1 MSIVETVL
9 HKVFG
14 TPHERK
20 VKQLR
25 PVIAQINKAREAL
38 EALDD
43 AALAAKSAEL
53 REKLKNGATLDD
65 IRVEAFAVCKEACDR
80 RLGIFNI
87 FKPEH
92 NFDFSRLG
100 PELQDAVNDAKAAL
114 ASGKNEWEVY
124 LPAALYAK
132 VRELYPNSVKPFR
145 MMPFDVQMIGGL
157 VLHEGAIAEMA
168 TGEGKTLAA
177 ALPVYLNAL
186 GGHGVHVVT
195 VNDYLAGRDAKQMG
209 MVYKFLGLT
218 VGLIVN
224 GLNPEQRRVSYNSDV
239 TYGTNNEFGFDYLR
253 DNMAVEPN
261 QLVQRELNYCIVD
274 EVDSIL
280 IDEARTPLII
290 SGPAEDA
297 TDKYA
302 KANEIAQKL
311 VKNKDFSVDEKDKV
325 IQLTS
330 KGVASV
336 ENMMQITNL
345 YGEHADWVHFIDQA
359 LRAWYL
365 YEKDVDYIVRDGEI
379 VIVDENT
386 GRLMEGRRYS
396 NGMHQAIE
404 AKEKVEI
411 RRENQTLA
419 TITFQNYFRM
429 YNKLSG
435 MTGTAE
441 TEATE
446 FIKIYNMNTWV
457 IPTNKPCV
465 RKDLQD
471 LVYKS
476 EGAKW
481 KAIVEEIKERHA
493 KGQPLLVGTASIE
506 KSEHLHGLL
515 EKEGIP
521 HEVLNAK
528 NHGREAEIIQFAGCK
543 GKVTIA
549 TNMAGRGT
557 DIALGEGVS
566 ELGGLH
572 VLGTERHESRRID
585 NQLRGRSGR
594 QGDNGS
600 SQYFL
605 SLDDNLMR
613 IFGGDNVKNLMSR
626 FGVGEDEVIT
636 HPIVSRSIRGAQ
648 RRVEGQSFD
657 IRKHLLDYDN
667 VMNEQ
672 RKVIYGLRRRILNG
686 EDIREEI
693 MNRVEDALDIKVAQ
707 YVPPKTYQED
717 WNLEGLHTD
726 LQRSLGLEYNLT
738 MEDAAIKTPETVL
751 DDVLE
756 MCKARYDKLTKII
769 PDQDFRQIERRF
781 LLMTIDQVWKEHLY
795 QMDGLKDAIRFHG
808 YAQKDPLMVYKSEG
822 FKMFE
827 GCMEK
832 IATLTALRILNIRIT
847 LPNGMTVSPDQLQL
861 KPQPAPGAEGE
872 QPAAEGAQN
881 EAPAEDGTMTQPAGF
896 NIEGGMRSVQDDTP
910 EGIGEQLSA
919 EGAKPAGLAGEA
931 ATSESNALS
940 KDQQQ
945 GVAQQP
951 ASAEGRPTVRRTYT
965 NPAVLAAAR
974 RAQQQ
979 APKIGRNDDCWCGSG
994 LKYKKC
1000 HGKNAE

>member
-1 MSIVETVL
+1 MSIVDTVL

-25 PVIAQINKAREAL
+25 PVIEKIHAVRMAL

-43 AALAAKSAEL
+43 AALAAKSAEF
-53 REKLKNGATLDD
+53 REKLKNGSTLDD
-65 IRVEAFAVCKEACDR
+65 IKVDAFAVCQEACDR

-87 FKPEH
+87 FKPEFG
-92 NFDFSRLG
+92 FDFSRLG
-100 PELQDAVNDAKAAL
+100 PELQDVVNNAKAEL

-132 VRELYPNSVKPFR
+132 VRELYPESVKPFR

-177 ALPVYLNAL
+177 ALPVYLNGL
-186 GGHGVHVVT
+186 SGHGVHVVT

-209 MVYKFLGLT
+209 LVYKFLGLT

-224 GLNPEQRRVSYNSDV
+224 GLNSEERRVSYGSDV

-253 DNMAVEPN
+253 DNMAVDPS
-261 QLVQRELNYCIVD
+261 QLVQRELNFCIVD

-302 KANEIAQKL
+302 KADEIAQKL
-311 VKNKDFSVDEKDKV
+311 IKNKDFGVDEKDKY
-325 IQLTS
+325 IMLTE
-330 KGVASV
+330 KGVNHV
-336 ENMMQITNL
+336 ESLLQITNL

-359 LRAWYL
+359 LRAWHL

-404 AKEKVEI
+404 AKEKVQI

-429 YNKLSG
+429 YKKLSG

-457 IPTNKPCV
+457 IPTNKPCI
-465 RKDLQD
+465 RQDLQD
-471 LVYKS
+471 MVYKS
-476 EGAKW
+476 EDAKW
-481 KAIVEEIKERHA
+481 RAIVAEIKERHG

-528 NHGREAEIIQFAGCK
+528 NHGREAEIIQYAGHE

-557 DIALGEGVS
+557 DIALGPGVTN
-566 ELGGLH
+566 LGGLH

-594 QGDNGS
+594 QGDPGS

-613 IFGGDNVKNLMSR
+613 IFGGDSVKNLMNR

-636 HPIVSRSIRGAQ
+636 HPIVSRSIRSAQ

-672 RKVIYGLRRRILNG
+672 RKVIYGLRRREPRRLAYRPAAHARHGIQPHARTG
-686 EDIREEI
+686 DE
-693 MNRVEDALDIKVAQ
+693 EDAGTGSRRNHRTLQGALRQ
-707 YVPPKTYQED
+707 AHED
-717 WNLEGLHTD
+717 YSGSRFPQHRTPLLAHDDRPGLEGAPVRDGPAEGFHPLPRLRPEGPAD
-726 LQRSLGLEYNLT
+726 GLQERGLQAVRRLPREDRDPH
-738 MEDAAIKTPETVL
+738 DAAHFEHPHYAPERHDRL
-751 DDVLE
+751 S
-756 MCKARYDKLTKII
+756 
-769 PDQDFRQIERRF
+769 
-781 LLMTIDQVWKEHLY
+781 
-795 QMDGLKDAIRFHG
+795 G
-808 YAQKDPLMVYKSEG
+808 
-822 FKMFE
+822 
-827 GCMEK
+827 
-832 IATLTALRILNIRIT
+832 
-847 LPNGMTVSPDQLQL
+847 
-861 KPQPAPGAEGE
+861 
-872 QPAAEGAQN
+872 PAAAQ
-881 EAPAEDGTMTQPAGF
+881 EPGTD
-896 NIEGGMRSVQDDTP
+896 R
-910 EGIGEQLSA
+910 
-919 EGAKPAGLAGEA
+919 
-931 ATSESNALS
+931 
-940 KDQQQ
+940 
-945 GVAQQP
+945 
-951 ASAEGRPTVRRTYT
+951 RRT
-965 NPAVLAAAR
+965 
-974 RAQQQ
+974 Q
-979 APKIGRNDDCWCGSG
+979 GC
-994 LKYKKC
+994 
-1000 HGKNAE
+1000 

>member
-1 MSIVETVL
+1 MSIVDTVL
-9 HKVFG
+9 HKIFG

-20 VKQLR
+20 VKKLR
-25 PVIAQINKAREAL
+25 PVIAQIHEARKAL

-43 AALAAKSAEL
+43 AALAAKSAEF
-53 REKLKNGATLDD
+53 REKLKNGATLED
-65 IRVEAFAVCKEACDR
+65 IKVEAFAVCQEACDR

-87 FKPEH
+87 FKPEN
-92 NFDFSRLG
+92 NFDFSKLG
-100 PELQDAVNDAKAAL
+100 PELQVYTDAAKAELDA
-114 ASGKNEWEVY
+114 GKNEWEVY
-124 LPAALYAK
+124 MPAAVYAK
-132 VRELYPNSVKPFR
+132 VRELYPESVKPFR

-177 ALPVYLNAL
+177 ALPVYLNGL
-186 GGHGVHVVT
+186 SGHGVHVVT

-209 MVYKFLGLT
+209 LVYKFLGLT

-224 GLNPEQRRVSYNSDV
+224 GLNPEQRRISYNSDV

-261 QLVQRELNYCIVD
+261 QLVQRELNFCIVD

-311 VKNKDFSVDEKDKV
+311 VKNRDFGVDEKDKN
-325 IQLTS
+325 IQLTE
-330 KGVASV
+330 KGVNHIQ
-336 ENMMQITNL
+336 ELMGIQNL
-345 YGEHADWVHFIDQA
+345 YGEHADWVHFLDQA

-379 VIVDENT
+379 IIVDENT

-404 AKEKVEI
+404 AKEKVQI

-429 YNKLSG
+429 YKKLSG

-457 IPTNKPCV
+457 IPTNKPCI

-471 LVYKS
+471 MVYKS

-481 KAIVEEIKERHA
+481 KAIVAEIKDRHS

-506 KSEHLHGLL
+506 KSEHLHALL

-521 HEVLNAK
+521 HDVLNAK
-528 NHGREAEIIQFAGCK
+528 NHGREAEIIQYAGHK
-543 GKVTIA
+543 DRVTIA

-557 DIALGEGVS
+557 DIALGPGAT

-594 QGDNGS
+594 QGDPGS

-613 IFGGDNVKNLMSR
+613 IFGGDSVKNLMTR

-693 MNRVEDALDIKVAQ
+693 MNRIEDACDIKVSNYIIAKS
-707 YVPPKTYQED
+707 YPED

-726 LQRSLGLEYNLT
+726 IQRTLGMEYNLT
-738 MEDAAIKTPETVL
+738 LEQAMQKTPEQVL
-751 DDVLE
+751 DEVIG
-756 MCKARYDKLTKII
+756 MCKARYEKLTKII
-769 PDQDFRQIERRF
+769 PDADFRNIERRF

-795 QMDGLKDAIRFHG
+795 AMDQLKDAIRFHG
-808 YAQKDPLMVYKSEG
+808 YAQKDPLMVYKNEG
-822 FKMFE
+822 YKMFE
-827 GCMEK
+827 SCLEK

-847 LPNGMTVSPDQLQL
+847 LPNGVTVSPDQLQL
-861 KPQPAPGAEGE
+861 KTPEQVEAEKAAA
-872 QPAAEGAQN
+872 QKAAEQNGAAEN
-881 EAPAEDGTMTQPAGF
+881 NAKKPANGEAAESEPQM
-896 NIEGGMRSVQDDTP
+896 
-910 EGIGEQLSA
+910 SA
-919 EGAKPAGLAGEA
+919 EGAKAAGLAGQA
-931 ATSESNALS
+931 AASETNAITPE
-940 KDQQQ
+940 QQQ
-945 GVAQQP
+945 QSNGPMPQSALPGTRP
-951 ASAEGRPTVRRTYT
+951 ARRV
-965 NPAVLAAAR
+965 NPAVAAAR
-974 RAQQQ
+974 QRAQQ
-979 APKIGRNDDCWCGSG
+979 AAGPKLGRNDPCWCGSG

-1000 HGKNAE
+1000 HGKDVE

>member
-1 MSIVETVL
+1 MSIVDTVL
-9 HKVFG
+9 HKIFG

-20 VKQLR
+20 VKKLR
-25 PVIAQINKAREAL
+25 PVIAQIHEARKAL

-43 AALAAKSAEL
+43 AALAAKSAEF
-53 REKLKNGATLDD
+53 REKLKNGATLED
-65 IRVEAFAVCKEACDR
+65 IKVEAFAVCQEACDR

-87 FKPEH
+87 FKPEN
-92 NFDFSRLG
+92 NFDFSKLG
-100 PELQDAVNDAKAAL
+100 PELQVYTDAAKAELDA
-114 ASGKNEWEVY
+114 GKNEWEVY
-124 LPAALYAK
+124 MPAAVYAK
-132 VRELYPNSVKPFR
+132 VRELYPESVKPFR

-177 ALPVYLNAL
+177 ALPVYLNGL
-186 GGHGVHVVT
+186 SGHGVHVVT

-209 MVYKFLGLT
+209 LVYKFLGLT

-224 GLNPEQRRVSYNSDV
+224 GLNPEQRRISYNSDV

-261 QLVQRELNYCIVD
+261 QLVQRELNFCIVD

-311 VKNKDFSVDEKDKV
+311 VENRDFGVDEKDKN
-325 IQLTS
+325 IQLTE
-330 KGVASV
+330 KGVNHIQ
-336 ENMMQITNL
+336 ELMGIQNL
-345 YGEHADWVHFIDQA
+345 YGEHADWVHFFDQA

-379 VIVDENT
+379 IIVDENT

-404 AKEKVEI
+404 AKEKVQI

-429 YNKLSG
+429 YKKLSG

-457 IPTNKPCV
+457 IPTNKPCI

-471 LVYKS
+471 MVYKS

-481 KAIVEEIKERHA
+481 KAIVAEIKDRHS

-506 KSEHLHGLL
+506 KSEHLHALL

-521 HEVLNAK
+521 HDVLNAK
-528 NHGREAEIIQFAGCK
+528 NHGREAEIIQYAGHK
-543 GKVTIA
+543 DRVTIA

-557 DIALGEGVS
+557 DIALGPGVT

-594 QGDNGS
+594 QGDPGS

-613 IFGGDNVKNLMSR
+613 IFGGDSVKNLMTR

-693 MNRVEDALDIKVAQ
+693 MNRIEDACDIKVSNYIIAKS
-707 YVPPKTYQED
+707 YPED

-726 LQRSLGLEYNLT
+726 IQRTLGMEYNLT
-738 MEDAAIKTPETVL
+738 LEQAMQKTPEQVL
-751 DDVLE
+751 DEVIG
-756 MCKARYDKLTKII
+756 MCKARYEKLTKII
-769 PDQDFRQIERRF
+769 PDADFRNIERRF

-795 QMDGLKDAIRFHG
+795 AMDQLKDAIRFHG
-808 YAQKDPLMVYKSEG
+808 YAQKDPLMVYKNEG
-822 FKMFE
+822 YKMFE
-827 GCMEK
+827 SCLEK

-847 LPNGMTVSPDQLQL
+847 LPNGVTVSPDQLQL
-861 KPQPAPGAEGE
+861 KTPEQVEAEKAAA
-872 QPAAEGAQN
+872 QKAAEQNGAVEN
-881 EAPAEDGTMTQPAGF
+881 NAKKPANGEAAESEPQM
-896 NIEGGMRSVQDDTP
+896 
-910 EGIGEQLSA
+910 SA
-919 EGAKPAGLAGEA
+919 EGAKAAGLAGQA
-931 ATSESNALS
+931 AASETNAITPE
-940 KDQQQ
+940 QQQ
-945 GVAQQP
+945 QSNGPMPQSALPGTRP
-951 ASAEGRPTVRRTYT
+951 ARRV
-965 NPAVLAAAR
+965 NPAVAAAR
-974 RAQQQ
+974 QRAQQ
-979 APKIGRNDDCWCGSG
+979 AAGPKLGRNDPCWCGSG

-1000 HGKNAE
+1000 HGKDVE

>member
-1 MSIVETVL
+1 MSIVDTVL
-9 HKVFG
+9 HKIFG

-25 PVIAQINKAREAL
+25 PLIAQIHEARKSL
-38 EALDD
+38 ESLDD
-43 AALAAKSAEL
+43 EILAAKSAEF
-53 REKLKNGATLDD
+53 RAKLENGSSLED
-65 IRVEAFAVCKEACDR
+65 IKVEAFAVCQEACDR

-87 FKPEH
+87 FKPEYE
-92 NFDFSRLG
+92 FDFSRLG
-100 PELQDAVNDAKAAL
+100 EGLQDAVNNAKEAL
-114 ASGKNEWEVY
+114 ASGKNEWEIY
-124 LPAALYAK
+124 LPASLYSK
-132 VRELYPNSVKPFR
+132 VRELYPDSVKPFR

-177 ALPVYLNAL
+177 ALPVYLNGL
-186 GGHGVHVVT
+186 SGHGVHVVT
-195 VNDYLAGRDAKQMG
+195 VNDYLASRDAKQMG
-209 MVYKFLGLT
+209 LVYKFLGLT

-224 GLNPEQRRVSYNSDV
+224 GLDSEQRRVSYNSDV

-253 DNMAVEPN
+253 DNMAVEPS
-261 QLVQRELNYCIVD
+261 QLVQRELNFCIVD

-297 TDKYA
+297 TEQYA
-302 KANEIAQKL
+302 KANEIAKKL
-311 VKNKDFSVDEKDKV
+311 VRNKDFSVDEKDKN
-325 IQLTS
+325 IQLTE
-330 KGVASV
+330 KGVIRIQ
-336 ENMMQITNL
+336 EIMGITNL
-345 YGEHADWVHFIDQA
+345 YGEHADWVHFFDNA

-365 YEKDVDYIVRDGEI
+365 YIKDVDYIVREGEI

-404 AKEKVEI
+404 AKEGVQI

-471 LVYKS
+471 FVYKS
-476 EGAKW
+476 ENAKW
-481 KAIVEEIKERHA
+481 NAIVQEIKERHQ
-493 KGQPLLVGTASIE
+493 KGQPLLVGTASVE
-506 KSEHLHGLL
+506 KSEHLHKLL

-528 NHGREAEIIQFAGCK
+528 NHGREAEIIQFAGFK
-543 GKVTIA
+543 NKVTIA

-557 DIALGEGVS
+557 DIALGPGVT

-594 QGDNGS
+594 QGDPGS

-613 IFGGDNVKNLMSR
+613 IFGGDNVKNLMNR
-626 FGVGEDEVIT
+626 FGIGENEVIT
-636 HPIVSRSIRGAQ
+636 HPIVSRSIRSAQ

-672 RKVIYGLRRRILNG
+672 RKVIYGLRRSILNG
-686 EDIREEI
+686 DDIREEI
-693 MNRVEDALDIKVAQ
+693 FNRIEDACDIKVCN
-707 YVPPKTYQED
+707 YVPPKSYAEN

-726 LQRSLGLEYNLT
+726 LQRTLGMEYNLSFDEAT
-738 MEDAAIKTPETVL
+738 KKTPEQVL
-751 DDVLE
+751 DEIIAL
-756 MCKARYDKLTKII
+756 CKARYDKLTKII
-769 PDQDFRQIERRF
+769 PDVEFRKIERRF

-795 QMDGLKDAIRFHG
+795 AMDQLKDSIRFHG
-808 YAQKDPLMVYKSEG
+808 YAQKDPLMVYKNEG
-822 FKMFE
+822 YKMFE
-827 GCMEK
+827 SCLER

-861 KPQPAPGAEGE
+861 KSQE
-872 QPAAEGAQN
+872 QIDEEKKNSEQN
-881 EAPAEDGTMTQPAGF
+881 EAQ
-896 NIEGGMRSVQDDTP
+896 I
-910 EGIGEQLSA
+910 SA
-919 EGAKPAGLAGEA
+919 EGGKAAGLAGEA

-940 KDQQQ
+940 PEQKNSTSMPQ
-945 GVAQQP
+945 
-951 ASAEGRPTVRRTYT
+951 SALPGTRQVRRSYT
-965 NPAVLAAAR
+965 NPQVQAAQK
-974 RAQQQ
+974 RAQQSG
-979 APKIGRNDDCWCGSG
+979 PKLGRNDPCWCGSG

-1000 HGKNAE
+1000 HGKDLD

>member
-1 MSIVETVL
+1 MSIIDTVL

-25 PVIAQINKAREAL
+25 PVIAQINKVRESL
-38 EALDD
+38 ESLDD
-43 AALAAKSAEL
+43 ADLAAKSAEL
-53 REKLKNGATLDD
+53 REKLKNGSSLDD
-65 IRVEAFAVCKEACDR
+65 IKVEAFAVCKEACDR

-87 FKPEH
+87 FKPEN
-92 NFDFSRLG
+92 NFDFSKLG
-100 PELQDAVNDAKAAL
+100 DLQKYTDAAKAEL
-114 ASGKNEWEVY
+114 ESGKNEWEVY
-124 LPAALYAK
+124 MPAAVYAK

-157 VLHEGAIAEMA
+157 VLHEGAISEMA

-186 GGHGVHVVT
+186 SGKGVHVVT

-224 GLNPEQRRVSYNSDV
+224 GLDSEQRRISYNSDV

-253 DNMAVEPN
+253 DNMAVDPS
-261 QLVQRELNYCIVD
+261 QLVQRELNFCIVD

-302 KANEIAQKL
+302 KANEIAKKL
-311 VKNKDFSVDEKDKV
+311 VKNKDFGVDEKDKV

-330 KGVASV
+330 KGVTHIEELLQV
-336 ENMMQITNL
+336 TNL

-359 LRAWYL
+359 LKAWHIYTR
-365 YEKDVDYIVRDGEI
+365 DVDYIVRDGEI
-379 VIVDENT
+379 IIVDENT

-404 AKEKVEI
+404 AKENVQI

-465 RKDLQD
+465 RQDLQD
-471 LVYKS
+471 LVYKT
-476 EGAKW
+476 EDEKW
-481 KAIVEEIKERHA
+481 KAIVNEIKERHA

-528 NHGREAEIIQFAGCK
+528 NHGREAEIIQFAGHK

-557 DIALGEGVS
+557 DIALGEGVT

-613 IFGGDNVKNLMSR
+613 IFGGNNVKSLMTR
-626 FGVGEDEVIT
+626 FGVKDDEVIT
-636 HPIVSRSIRGAQ
+636 HPIVSRSIRSAQ

-693 MNRVEDALDIKVAQ
+693 MNRIEDACDIKVSQ
-707 YVPPKTYQED
+707 YIAAKSFPEEWKLED
-717 WNLEGLHTD
+717 LHTD
-726 LQRSLGLEYNLT
+726 LQRSMNMEYTLSN
-738 MEDAAIKTPETVL
+738 EDAVTKTPEVIL
-751 DDVLE
+751 QEIID

-769 PDQDFRQIERRF
+769 PDADFRQIERRF

-795 QMDGLKDAIRFHG
+795 AMDQLKDAIRFHG

-847 LPNGMTVSPDQLQL
+847 LPNGMTVSPDQIKLPTPEEIEAAKAAQ
-861 KPQPAPGAEGE
+861 AAREAAGE
-872 QPAAEGAQN
+872 Q
-881 EAPAEDGTMTQPAGF
+881 APAE
-896 NIEGGMRSVQDDTP
+896 
-910 EGIGEQLSA
+910 
-919 EGAKPAGLAGEA
+919 EGAKAAGLAGQA
-931 ATSESNALS
+931 ASSESNAIS
-940 KDQQQ
+940 EEQQ
-945 GVAQQP
+945 AQQ
-951 ASAEGRPTVRRTYT
+951 AQAESSAEASEGASEEGAPRVRRTFT
-965 NPAVLAAAR
+965 DPKVLAAR
-974 RAQQQ
+974 RAIQQS
-979 APKIGRNDDCWCGSG
+979 APKIGRNDMCWCGSG

-1000 HGKNAE
+1000 HGKGEGDAED

>member
-1 MSIVETVL
+1 MSIVDTVL
-9 HKVFG
+9 HKIFG

-20 VKQLR
+20 VKKLR
-25 PVIAQINKAREAL
+25 PVIAQIHEARKAL

-43 AALAAKSAEL
+43 AALAAKSAEF
-53 REKLKNGATLDD
+53 REKLKNGATLED
-65 IRVEAFAVCKEACDR
+65 IKVEAFAVCQEACDR

-87 FKPEH
+87 FKPEN
-92 NFDFSRLG
+92 NFDFGKLG
-100 PELQDAVNDAKAAL
+100 PELQVYTDAAKAELDA
-114 ASGKNEWEVY
+114 GKNEWEVY
-124 LPAALYAK
+124 MPAAVYAK
-132 VRELYPNSVKPFR
+132 VRELYPESVKPFR

-177 ALPVYLNAL
+177 ALPVYLNGL
-186 GGHGVHVVT
+186 SGHGVHVVT

-209 MVYKFLGLT
+209 LVYKFLGLT

-224 GLNPEQRRVSYNSDV
+224 GLNPEQRRISYNSDV

-261 QLVQRELNYCIVD
+261 QLVQRELNFCIVD

-311 VKNKDFSVDEKDKV
+311 VKNRDFGVDEKDKN
-325 IQLTS
+325 IQLTE
-330 KGVASV
+330 KGVNHIQ
-336 ENMMQITNL
+336 ELMGIQNL
-345 YGEHADWVHFIDQA
+345 YGEHADWVHFFDQA

-379 VIVDENT
+379 IIVDENT

-404 AKEKVEI
+404 AKEKVQI

-429 YNKLSG
+429 YKKLSG

-457 IPTNKPCV
+457 IPTNKPCI

-471 LVYKS
+471 MVYKS

-481 KAIVEEIKERHA
+481 KAIVAEIKDRHS

-506 KSEHLHGLL
+506 KSEHLHALL

-521 HEVLNAK
+521 HDVLNAK
-528 NHGREAEIIQFAGCK
+528 NHGREAEIIQYAGHK
-543 GKVTIA
+543 DRVTIA

-557 DIALGEGVS
+557 DIALGPGVT

-594 QGDNGS
+594 QGDPGS

-613 IFGGDNVKNLMSR
+613 IFGGDSVKNLMTR

-693 MNRVEDALDIKVAQ
+693 MNRIEDACDIKVSNYIIAKS
-707 YVPPKTYQED
+707 YPED

-726 LQRSLGLEYNLT
+726 IQRTLGMEYNLT
-738 MEDAAIKTPETVL
+738 LEQAMQKTPEQVL
-751 DDVLE
+751 DEVIG
-756 MCKARYDKLTKII
+756 MCKARYEKLTKII
-769 PDQDFRQIERRF
+769 PDADFRNIERRF

-795 QMDGLKDAIRFHG
+795 AMDQLKDAIRFHG
-808 YAQKDPLMVYKSEG
+808 YAQKDPLMVYKNEG
-822 FKMFE
+822 YKMFE
-827 GCMEK
+827 SCLEK

-847 LPNGMTVSPDQLQL
+847 LPNGVTVSPDQLQL
-861 KPQPAPGAEGE
+861 KTPEQVEAEKAAA
-872 QPAAEGAQN
+872 QKAAEQNGAAEN
-881 EAPAEDGTMTQPAGF
+881 NAKKPANGEAAESEPQM
-896 NIEGGMRSVQDDTP
+896 
-910 EGIGEQLSA
+910 SA
-919 EGAKPAGLAGEA
+919 EGAKAAGLAGQA
-931 ATSESNALS
+931 AASETNAITPE
-940 KDQQQ
+940 QQQ
-945 GVAQQP
+945 QSNGPMPQSALPGTRP
-951 ASAEGRPTVRRTYT
+951 ARRV
-965 NPAVLAAAR
+965 NPAVAAAR
-974 RAQQQ
+974 QRAQQ
-979 APKIGRNDDCWCGSG
+979 AAGPKLGRNDPCWCGSG

-1000 HGKNAE
+1000 HGKDVE

>member
-1 MSIVETVL
+1 MSIVDTVL
-9 HKVFG
+9 HKIFG

-25 PVIAQINKAREAL
+25 PVIAQIHAARKAL
-38 EALDD
+38 ESLDD
-43 AALAAKSAEL
+43 AALAAKSAEF
-53 REKLKNGATLDD
+53 REKLNNGASLED
-65 IRVEAFAVCKEACDR
+65 IKVEAFAVCQEACDR

-87 FKPEH
+87 FKPEFG
-92 NFDFSRLG
+92 FDFSRLG
-100 PELQDAVNDAKAAL
+100 SELQDVVLQAKSEL
-114 ASGKNEWEVY
+114 SSGKNEWEVY

-132 VRELYPNSVKPFR
+132 VRELYPDSVKPFR

-177 ALPVYLNAL
+177 ALPVYLNGL
-186 GGHGVHVVT
+186 SGKGVHVVT

-218 VGLIVN
+218 VGLIIN

-261 QLVQRELNYCIVD
+261 QLVQRELNFCIVD

-297 TDKYA
+297 TEKYA
-302 KANEIAQKL
+302 KANEIAKKL
-311 VKNKDFSVDEKDKV
+311 VKNKDFSVDEKDKN
-325 IQLTS
+325 IQFTE
-330 KGVASV
+330 KGVLHIQDL
-336 ENMMQITNL
+336 MQITNL
-345 YGEHADWVHFIDQA
+345 YGEHADWVHFLDNA

-365 YEKDVDYIVRDGEI
+365 FEKDVDYIVREGEI
-379 VIVDENT
+379 IIVDENT

-396 NGMHQAIE
+396 NGIHQAIE
-404 AKEKVEI
+404 AKENVEI

-429 YNKLSG
+429 YHKLSG

-457 IPTNKPCV
+457 IPTNKPCI
-465 RKDLQD
+465 RKDEQD
-471 LVYKS
+471 LVYKT
-476 EGAKW
+476 EDAKW
-481 KAIVEEIKERHA
+481 KAIVAEIKERHS

-528 NHGREAEIIQFAGCK
+528 NHGREAEIIQYAGHK
-543 GKVTIA
+543 DKVTIA

-557 DIALGEGVS
+557 DIALGPGVT

-594 QGDNGS
+594 QGDPGS

-686 EDIREEI
+686 EDISNEI
-693 MNRVEDALDIKVAQ
+693 MERIEDACDIKVGSYIVAKS
-707 YVPPKTYQED
+707 YPED

-726 LQRSLGLEYNLT
+726 LQRSLGMEYNLT
-738 MEDAAIKTPETVL
+738 LEQAMQKTPEQVL
-751 DDVLE
+751 QEVIDL
-756 MCKARYDKLTKII
+756 CKARYEKLTKII
-769 PDQDFRQIERRF
+769 PEADFRQIERRF
-781 LLMTIDQVWKEHLY
+781 LLMTIDQIWKEHLY
-795 QMDGLKDAIRFHG
+795 AMDQLKDSIRFHG
-808 YAQKDPLMVYKSEG
+808 YAQKDPLMVYKNEG

-827 GCMEK
+827 GCLEK

-861 KPQPAPGAEGE
+861 KSQEQIDAEKA
-872 QPAAEGAQN
+872 AAEQAAAENGENASAEENTEAQS
-881 EAPAEDGTMTQPAGF
+881 EEM
-896 NIEGGMRSVQDDTP
+896 
-910 EGIGEQLSA
+910 LSA
-919 EGAKPAGLAGEA
+919 EGAKAAGLAGQA
-931 ATSESNALS
+931 AESETNAITPE
-940 KDQQQ
+940 QQ
-945 GVAQQP
+945 ANQP
-951 ASAEGRPTVRRTYT
+951 MSQSALPGTRPARRV
-965 NPAVLAAAR
+965 NPALAAAVK
-974 RAQQQ
+974 RAQQ
-979 APKIGRNDDCWCGSG
+979 AGPKIGRNDPCWCGSG

-1000 HGKNAE
+1000 HGKDIEE

>member
-1 MSIVETVL
+1 MSIVDTVL

-20 VKQLR
+20 VKKLR
-25 PVIAQINKAREAL
+25 PVIAKIHEARKAL

-43 AALAAKSAEL
+43 AALAAKSAEF

-65 IRVEAFAVCKEACDR
+65 IKVEAFAVCQEACDR

-87 FKPEH
+87 FKPEN
-92 NFDFSRLG
+92 NFDFSKLG
-100 PELQDAVNDAKAAL
+100 ELQQFTDAAKAEL
-114 ASGKNEWEVY
+114 AAGKNEWEVY
-124 LPAALYAK
+124 MPASVYAK
-132 VRELYPNSVKPFR
+132 VRELYPDSVKPFR

-177 ALPVYLNAL
+177 ALPVYLNGL
-186 GGHGVHVVT
+186 SGKGVHVVT

-224 GLNPEQRRVSYNSDV
+224 GLDSEQRRTSYNSDV

-253 DNMAVEPN
+253 DNMAVEPA
-261 QLVQRELNYCIVD
+261 QLVQRELNFCIVD

-297 TDKYA
+297 TEKYA
-302 KANEIAQKL
+302 KANEIAKKL
-311 VKNKDFSVDEKDKV
+311 VRNKDFSVDEKDKN
-325 IQLTS
+325 IQLTE
-330 KGVASV
+330 KGVNHIQ
-336 ENMMQITNL
+336 EMLGIQNL
-345 YGEHADWVHFIDQA
+345 YGEHADWVHFFDNS
-359 LRAWYL
+359 LRAWHL

-379 VIVDENT
+379 IIVDENT

-404 AKEKVEI
+404 AKENVQI

-429 YNKLSG
+429 YHKLSG

-457 IPTNKPCV
+457 IPTNKPCI
-465 RKDLQD
+465 RQDLQD
-471 LVYKS
+471 LVYKT
-476 EGAKW
+476 ETAKW
-481 KAIVEEIKERHA
+481 KAIVAEIKERHS

-528 NHGREAEIIQFAGCK
+528 NHGREAEIIQYAGCK
-543 GKVTIA
+543 DKVTIA

-557 DIALGEGVS
+557 DIALGPGVT

-594 QGDNGS
+594 QGDPGS

-613 IFGGDNVKNLMSR
+613 IFGGSNVKTLMDR

-636 HPIVSRSIRGAQ
+636 HPIVSRSVRSAQ
-648 RRVEGQSFD
+648 RRIEGQSFD

-693 MNRVEDALDIKVAQ
+693 MNRIEDACDIKVSNYIPAKS
-707 YVPPKTYQED
+707 YAEN
-717 WNLEGLHTD
+717 WNLEGLHAD
-726 LQRSLGLEYNLT
+726 LQRTMGMEYNLSF
-738 MEDAAIKTPETVL
+738 EDATKKTPEQVL
-751 DDVLE
+751 DEVIDL
-756 MCKARYDKLTKII
+756 CKVRYDKLTKII
-769 PDQDFRQIERRF
+769 PEADFGNIERRF

-795 QMDGLKDAIRFHG
+795 AMDQLKDAIRFHG

-822 FKMFE
+822 FKMFQ
-827 GCMEK
+827 GCLEK

-861 KPQPAPGAEGE
+861 KSKEQIEAERK
-872 QPAAEGAQN
+872 AAEEAAQNSAGAQQ
-881 EAPAEDGTMTQPAGF
+881 ESAEPKQ
-896 NIEGGMRSVQDDTP
+896 
-910 EGIGEQLSA
+910 EQLSA
-919 EGAKPAGLAGEA
+919 EGAKAAGLAGEA
-931 ATSESNALS
+931 AASETNAIS
-940 KDQQQ
+940 GQQQ
-945 GVAQQP
+945 EQQA
-951 ASAEGRPTVRRTYT
+951 ASQPMPQSALPGTRPRVRRTYI
-965 NPAVLAAAR
+965 NPAIAAAAEAHK

-979 APKIGRNDDCWCGSG
+979 AAGPKLGRNDPCWCGSG

-1000 HGKNAE
+1000 HGKDVE

>member
-1 MSIVETVL
+1 MSVVDTVL
-9 HKVFG
+9 HKIFG

-25 PVIAQINKAREAL
+25 PVIAKIHAARESL

-43 AALAAKSAEL
+43 AALAAKSAEF
-53 REKLKNGATLDD
+53 REKLKNGATLED
-65 IRVEAFAVCKEACDR
+65 IKVEAFAVCQEACDR

-87 FKPEH
+87 FKPEFE
-92 NFDFSRLG
+92 FDFSRLG
-100 PELQDAVNDAKAAL
+100 PELQGAVETAKAEL
-114 ASGKNEWEVY
+114 AAGKNEWEVY

-132 VRELYPNSVKPFR
+132 VRELYPESVKPFR

-177 ALPVYLNAL
+177 ALPVYLNGL
-186 GGHGVHVVT
+186 SGHGVHVVT

-209 MVYKFLGLT
+209 LVYQFLGLT

-224 GLNPEQRRVSYNSDV
+224 GLNSEQRRKSYNSDV

-253 DNMAVEPN
+253 DNMAVEPS
-261 QLVQRELNYCIVD
+261 QLVQRELNFCIVD

-311 VKNKDFSVDEKDKV
+311 VKNKDFSVDEKDKN
-325 IQLTS
+325 IQLTE
-330 KGVASV
+330 KGVNHV
-336 ENMMQITNL
+336 ESLMQITNL
-345 YGEHADWVHFIDQA
+345 YGEHADWVHFLDQA
-359 LRAWYL
+359 LRAWHL
-365 YEKDVDYIVRDGEI
+365 YERDVDYIVRDGEI
-379 VIVDENT
+379 IIVDENT

-404 AKEKVEI
+404 AKEKVQI

-429 YNKLSG
+429 YKKLSG

-457 IPTNKPCV
+457 IPTNKPCI
-465 RKDLQD
+465 RKDMQD
-471 LVYKS
+471 MVYKS

-481 KAIVEEIKERHA
+481 KAIVAEIKARHE

-528 NHGREAEIIQFAGCK
+528 NHSREAEIIQYAGHK

-557 DIALGEGVS
+557 DIALGPGVT
-566 ELGGLH
+566 EVGGLH

-594 QGDNGS
+594 QGDPGS

-613 IFGGDNVKNLMSR
+613 IFGGDSVKNLMTR

-636 HPIVSRSIRGAQ
+636 HPIVSRSIRSAQ

-686 EDIREEI
+686 EDIRDEI
-693 MNRVEDALDIKVAQ
+693 MNRIEDACDIKVSN
-707 YVPPKTYQED
+707 YIPPKSYVEN

-726 LQRSLGLEYNLT
+726 LQRSLGMEYNLSFD
-738 MEDAAIKTPETVL
+738 DATKKTPDQVL
-751 DDVLE
+751 DEIIEL
-756 MCKARYDKLTKII
+756 CKARYDKLTKII
-769 PDQDFRQIERRF
+769 PDADFRNIERRF

-795 QMDGLKDAIRFHG
+795 AMDQLKDAIRFHG
-808 YAQKDPLMVYKSEG
+808 YAQKDPLMIYKNEG
-822 FKMFE
+822 YKMFE
-827 GCMEK
+827 GCIEK
-832 IATLTALRILNIRIT
+832 IATLTMLRILNIRIT
-847 LPNGMTVSPDQLQL
+847 LPNGQTVSPDQLQL
-861 KPQPAPGAEGE
+861 RE
-872 QPAAEGAQN
+872 QPKPESEAGAQ
-881 EAPAEDGTMTQPAGF
+881 EAAQSAETAQAPEQP
-896 NIEGGMRSVQDDTP
+896 TT
-910 EGIGEQLSA
+910 
-919 EGAKPAGLAGEA
+919 EGAKAAGLAGQAASSETNAISEGQQAASEA
-931 ATSESNALS
+931 AQPMPQSALP
-940 KDQQQ
+940 
-945 GVAQQP
+945 GT
-951 ASAEGRPTVRRTYT
+951 RPTVRRTYT
-965 NPAVLAAAR
+965 NPAVAAAAR
-974 RAQQQ
+974 RAQQ
-979 APKIGRNDDCWCGSG
+979 AGPKLGRNDPCWCGSG

-1000 HGKNAE
+1000 HGKDVE

>member
-1 MSIVETVL
+1 MSIVDTVL
-9 HKVFG
+9 HKIFG

-25 PVIAQINKAREAL
+25 PVIAKIHEACKALAT
-38 EALDD
+38 LDD
-43 AALAAKSAEL
+43 AELAAKSAEF
-53 REKLKNGATLDD
+53 REKLNNGATLDD
-65 IRVEAFAVCKEACDR
+65 IKVDAFAVCREACDR

-87 FKPEH
+87 FKPEFG
-92 NFDFSRLG
+92 FDFSRLG
-100 PELQDAVNDAKAAL
+100 ADLQEAVNKAKAEL
-114 ASGKNEWEVY
+114 ESGKNEWEVY

-132 VRELYPNSVKPFR
+132 VRELYPESVKPFR
-145 MMPFDVQMIGGL
+145 MLPFDVQMIGGL

-177 ALPVYLNAL
+177 ALPVYLNGL
-186 GGHGVHVVT
+186 SGHGVHVVT

-209 MVYKFLGLT
+209 LVYKFLGLT

-224 GLNPEQRRVSYNSDV
+224 GLDAEQRRQSYNSDV

-261 QLVQRELNYCIVD
+261 QLVQRELNFCIVD

-297 TDKYA
+297 TEKYA
-302 KANEIAQKL
+302 KANEIAKQL
-311 VKNKDFSVDEKDKV
+311 VRNKDFSVDEKDKN
-325 IQLTS
+325 IQFTE
-330 KGVASV
+330 KGVLHIQDL
-336 ENMMQITNL
+336 MHITNL
-345 YGEHADWVHFIDQA
+345 YGEHADWVHFLDNA

-365 YEKDVDYIVRDGEI
+365 FEKDVDYIVRDGEI
-379 VIVDENT
+379 IIVDENT

-396 NGMHQAIE
+396 NGIHQAIE
-404 AKEKVEI
+404 AKENVQI

-429 YNKLSG
+429 YKKLSG

-457 IPTNKPCV
+457 IPTNKPCI

-476 EGAKW
+476 EDAKW
-481 KAIVEEIKERHA
+481 RAIVAEIKERHA

-506 KSEHLHGLL
+506 KSEILHGML

-528 NHGREAEIIQFAGCK
+528 NHGREAEIIQYAGHK
-543 GKVTIA
+543 DKVTIA

-557 DIALGEGVS
+557 DIALGPGVT

-594 QGDNGS
+594 QGDPGS

-613 IFGGDNVKNLMSR
+613 IFGGDNVKNLMNR

-648 RRVEGQSFD
+648 RRVESQSFD

-686 EDIREEI
+686 EDIRDEI
-693 MNRVEDALDIKVAQ
+693 MNRIEDACDIKVSNYIPAKSYAEQ
-707 YVPPKTYQED
+707 
-717 WNLEGLHTD
+717 WNLEGLHED
-726 LQRSLGLEYNLT
+726 LQRTLGMEYSLTL
-738 MEDAAIKTPETVL
+738 EDAVSKTPEQVL
-751 DDVLE
+751 DEIIDL
-756 MCKARYDKLTKII
+756 CKVRYDKLTKII
-769 PDQDFRQIERRF
+769 PDADFRNIERRF

-795 QMDGLKDAIRFHG
+795 AMDQLKDAIRFHG
-808 YAQKDPLMVYKSEG
+808 YAQKDPLMVYKNDG

-827 GCMEK
+827 SCMEK

-847 LPNGMTVSPDQLQL
+847 LPNGVTVSPDQLQL
-861 KPQPAPGAEGE
+861 KSQEQIDAERK
-872 QPAAEGAQN
+872 AAE
-881 EAPAEDGTMTQPAGF
+881 EAAAAAGNAGEANAESHPEQS
-896 NIEGGMRSVQDDTP
+896 EGSS
-910 EGIGEQLSA
+910 EGSSEQLSA
-919 EGAKPAGLAGEA
+919 EGAKAAGLAGQA
-931 ATSESNALS
+931 ASSETNALS
-940 KDQQQ
+940 EDQQ
-945 GVAQQP
+945 AQPMPQ
-951 ASAEGRPTVRRTYT
+951 SALPGTRPNRSAAA
-965 NPAVLAAAR
+965 NAALAAAVK

-979 APKIGRNDDCWCGSG
+979 AGAKLGRNDLCWCGSG

-1000 HGKNAE
+1000 HGKDVE

>member
-1 MSIVETVL
+1 MSIVDTVL
-9 HKVFG
+9 HKIFG

-20 VKQLR
+20 VKKLR
-25 PVIAQINKAREAL
+25 PVIAQIHEARKAL

-43 AALAAKSAEL
+43 AALAAKSAEF
-53 REKLKNGATLDD
+53 REKLKNGATLED
-65 IRVEAFAVCKEACDR
+65 IKVEAFAVCQEACDR

-87 FKPEH
+87 FKPEN
-92 NFDFSRLG
+92 NFDFSKLG
-100 PELQDAVNDAKAAL
+100 PELQVYTDAAKAELDA
-114 ASGKNEWEVY
+114 GKNEWEVY
-124 LPAALYAK
+124 MPAAVYAK
-132 VRELYPNSVKPFR
+132 VRELYPESVKPFR

-177 ALPVYLNAL
+177 ALPVYLNGL
-186 GGHGVHVVT
+186 SGHGVHVVT

-209 MVYKFLGLT
+209 LVYKFLGLT

-224 GLNPEQRRVSYNSDV
+224 GLNPEQRRISYNSDV

-261 QLVQRELNYCIVD
+261 QLVQRELNFCIVD

-311 VKNKDFSVDEKDKV
+311 VKNRDFGVDEKDKN
-325 IQLTS
+325 IQLTE
-330 KGVASV
+330 KGVNHIQ
-336 ENMMQITNL
+336 ELMGIQNL
-345 YGEHADWVHFIDQA
+345 YGEHADWVHFFDQA

-379 VIVDENT
+379 IIVDENT

-404 AKEKVEI
+404 AKEKVQI

-429 YNKLSG
+429 YKKLSG

-457 IPTNKPCV
+457 IPTNKPCI

-471 LVYKS
+471 MVYKS

-481 KAIVEEIKERHA
+481 KAIVAEIKDRHS

-506 KSEHLHGLL
+506 KSEHLHALL

-521 HEVLNAK
+521 HDVLNAK
-528 NHGREAEIIQFAGCK
+528 NHGREAEIIQYAGHK
-543 GKVTIA
+543 DRVTIA

-557 DIALGEGVS
+557 DIALGPGVT

-594 QGDNGS
+594 QGDPGS

-613 IFGGDNVKNLMSR
+613 IFGGDSVKNLMTR

-693 MNRVEDALDIKVAQ
+693 MNRIEDACDIKVSNYIIAKS
-707 YVPPKTYQED
+707 YPED

-726 LQRSLGLEYNLT
+726 IQRTLGMEYNLT
-738 MEDAAIKTPETVL
+738 LEQAMQKTPEQVL
-751 DDVLE
+751 DEVIG
-756 MCKARYDKLTKII
+756 MCKARYEKLTKII
-769 PDQDFRQIERRF
+769 PDADFRNIERRF

-795 QMDGLKDAIRFHG
+795 AMDQLKDAIRFHG
-808 YAQKDPLMVYKSEG
+808 YAQKDPLMVYKNEG
-822 FKMFE
+822 YKMFE
-827 GCMEK
+827 SCLEK

-847 LPNGMTVSPDQLQL
+847 LPNGVTVSPDQLQL
-861 KPQPAPGAEGE
+861 KTPEQVEAEKAAA
-872 QPAAEGAQN
+872 QKAAEQNGAAEN
-881 EAPAEDGTMTQPAGF
+881 NAKKPANGEAAESEPQM
-896 NIEGGMRSVQDDTP
+896 
-910 EGIGEQLSA
+910 SA
-919 EGAKPAGLAGEA
+919 EGAKAAGLAGQA
-931 ATSESNALS
+931 AASETNAITPE
-940 KDQQQ
+940 QQQ
-945 GVAQQP
+945 QSNGPMPQSALPGTRP
-951 ASAEGRPTVRRTYT
+951 ARRV
-965 NPAVLAAAR
+965 NPAVAAAR
-974 RAQQQ
+974 QRAQQ
-979 APKIGRNDDCWCGSG
+979 AAGPKLGRNDPCWCGSG

-1000 HGKNAE
+1000 HGKDVE

>member
-1 MSIVETVL
+1 MSIVDTVL
-9 HKVFG
+9 HKIFG

-25 PVIAQINKAREAL
+25 PVIAKIHEACKALAT
-38 EALDD
+38 LDD
-43 AALAAKSAEL
+43 AELAAKSAEF
-53 REKLKNGATLDD
+53 REKLNNGATLDD
-65 IRVEAFAVCKEACDR
+65 IKVDAFAVCREACDR

-87 FKPEH
+87 FKPEFG
-92 NFDFSRLG
+92 FDFSRLG
-100 PELQDAVNDAKAAL
+100 PELQEAVNKAKAEL
-114 ASGKNEWEVY
+114 ESGKNEWEVY

-132 VRELYPNSVKPFR
+132 VRELYPDSVKPFR
-145 MMPFDVQMIGGL
+145 MLPFDVQMIGGL

-177 ALPVYLNAL
+177 ALPVYLNGL
-186 GGHGVHVVT
+186 SGHGVHVVT

-209 MVYKFLGLT
+209 LVYKFLGLT

-224 GLNPEQRRVSYNSDV
+224 GLDAEQRRQSYNSDV

-261 QLVQRELNYCIVD
+261 QLVQRELNFCIVD

-297 TDKYA
+297 TEKYA
-302 KANEIAQKL
+302 KANEIAKQL
-311 VKNKDFSVDEKDKV
+311 VRNKDFSVDEKDKN
-325 IQLTS
+325 IQFTE
-330 KGVASV
+330 KGVLHIQDL
-336 ENMMQITNL
+336 MHITNL
-345 YGEHADWVHFIDQA
+345 YGEHADWVHFLDNA

-365 YEKDVDYIVRDGEI
+365 FEKDVDYIVRDGEI
-379 VIVDENT
+379 IIVDENT

-396 NGMHQAIE
+396 NGIHQAIE
-404 AKEKVEI
+404 AKENVQI

-429 YNKLSG
+429 YKKLSG

-457 IPTNKPCV
+457 IPTNKPCI

-476 EGAKW
+476 EDAKW
-481 KAIVEEIKERHA
+481 RAIVAEIKERHA

-506 KSEHLHGLL
+506 KSEILHGML

-528 NHGREAEIIQFAGCK
+528 NHGREAEIIQYAGYK
-543 GKVTIA
+543 DKVTIA

-557 DIALGEGVS
+557 DIALGPGVT

-594 QGDNGS
+594 QGDPGS

-613 IFGGDNVKNLMSR
+613 IFGGDNVKNLMNR

-648 RRVEGQSFD
+648 RRVESQSFD

-686 EDIREEI
+686 EDIRDEI
-693 MNRVEDALDIKVAQ
+693 MNRIEDACDIKVSNYIPAKSYAEQ
-707 YVPPKTYQED
+707 
-717 WNLEGLHTD
+717 WNLEGLHED
-726 LQRSLGLEYNLT
+726 LQRTLGMEYSLTL
-738 MEDAAIKTPETVL
+738 EDAVSKTPEQVL
-751 DDVLE
+751 DEIIDL
-756 MCKARYDKLTKII
+756 CKVRYDKLTKII
-769 PDQDFRQIERRF
+769 PDADFRNIERRF

-795 QMDGLKDAIRFHG
+795 AMDQLKDAIRFHG
-808 YAQKDPLMVYKSEG
+808 YAQKDPLMVYKNDG

-827 GCMEK
+827 SCMEK

-847 LPNGMTVSPDQLQL
+847 LPNGVTVSPDQLQL
-861 KPQPAPGAEGE
+861 KSQEQIDAERK
-872 QPAAEGAQN
+872 AAE
-881 EAPAEDGTMTQPAGF
+881 EAAAAAGNAGDANAESHPEQS
-896 NIEGGMRSVQDDTP
+896 EGSS
-910 EGIGEQLSA
+910 EGSSEQLSA
-919 EGAKPAGLAGEA
+919 EGAKAAGLAGQA
-931 ATSESNALS
+931 ASSETNALS
-940 KDQQQ
+940 EDQQ
-945 GVAQQP
+945 AQPMPQ
-951 ASAEGRPTVRRTYT
+951 SALPGTRPNRSAAA
-965 NPAVLAAAR
+965 NAALAAAVK

-979 APKIGRNDDCWCGSG
+979 AGAKLGRNDLCWCGSG

-1000 HGKNAE
+1000 HGKDVE

>member
-1 MSIVETVL
+1 MSIVDTVL
-9 HKVFG
+9 HKIFG

-25 PVIAQINKAREAL
+25 PVIAKIHEACKALAT
-38 EALDD
+38 LDD
-43 AALAAKSAEL
+43 AELAAKSAEF
-53 REKLKNGATLDD
+53 REKLNNGATLDD
-65 IRVEAFAVCKEACDR
+65 IKVEAFAVCREACDR

-87 FKPEH
+87 FKPEFG
-92 NFDFSRLG
+92 FDFSRLG
-100 PELQDAVNDAKAAL
+100 PELQEAVNKAKAEL
-114 ASGKNEWEVY
+114 ESGKNEWEVY

-132 VRELYPNSVKPFR
+132 VRELYPESVKPFR
-145 MMPFDVQMIGGL
+145 MLPFDVQMIGGL

-177 ALPVYLNAL
+177 ALPVYLNGL
-186 GGHGVHVVT
+186 SGHGVHVVT

-224 GLNPEQRRVSYNSDV
+224 GLDAEQRRQSYNSDV

-261 QLVQRELNYCIVD
+261 QLVQRELNFCIVD

-297 TDKYA
+297 TEKYA
-302 KANEIAQKL
+302 KANEIAKQL
-311 VKNKDFSVDEKDKV
+311 VRNKDFSVDEKDKN
-325 IQLTS
+325 IQFTE
-330 KGVASV
+330 KGVLHIQDL
-336 ENMMQITNL
+336 MHITNL
-345 YGEHADWVHFIDQA
+345 YGEHADWVHFLDNA

-365 YEKDVDYIVRDGEI
+365 FEKDVDYIVRDGEI
-379 VIVDENT
+379 IIVDENT

-396 NGMHQAIE
+396 NGIHQAIE
-404 AKEKVEI
+404 AKENVQI

-429 YNKLSG
+429 YKKLSG

-457 IPTNKPCV
+457 IPTNKPCI

-476 EGAKW
+476 EDAKW
-481 KAIVEEIKERHA
+481 RAIVAEIKERHA
-493 KGQPLLVGTASIE
+493 KGQPILVGTASIE
-506 KSEHLHGLL
+506 KSEILHGML

-528 NHGREAEIIQFAGCK
+528 NHGREAEIIQYAGYK
-543 GKVTIA
+543 DKVTIA

-557 DIALGEGVS
+557 DIALGPGVT

-594 QGDNGS
+594 QGDPGS

-613 IFGGDNVKNLMSR
+613 IFGGDNVKNLMNR

-648 RRVEGQSFD
+648 RRVESQSFD

-686 EDIREEI
+686 EDIRDEI
-693 MNRVEDALDIKVAQ
+693 MNRIEDACDIKVSNYIPAKSYAEQ
-707 YVPPKTYQED
+707 
-717 WNLEGLHTD
+717 WNLEGLHED
-726 LQRSLGLEYNLT
+726 LQRTLGMEYSLTLDE
-738 MEDAAIKTPETVL
+738 AVSKTPEQ
-751 DDVLE
+751 VLE
-756 MCKARYDKLTKII
+756 EIIELCKVRYDKLTKII
-769 PDQDFRQIERRF
+769 PDADFRNIERRF

-795 QMDGLKDAIRFHG
+795 AMDQLKDAIRFHG
-808 YAQKDPLMVYKSEG
+808 YAQKDPLMVYKNDG

-827 GCMEK
+827 SCMEK

-847 LPNGMTVSPDQLQL
+847 LPNGVTVSPDQLQL
-861 KPQPAPGAEGE
+861 KSQEQIDAERK
-872 QPAAEGAQN
+872 AAE
-881 EAPAEDGTMTQPAGF
+881 EAAAAAGNAGETNAESHPEQSEESS
-896 NIEGGMRSVQDDTP
+896 EGSS
-910 EGIGEQLSA
+910 EQLSA
-919 EGAKPAGLAGEA
+919 EGAKAAGLAGQA
-931 ATSESNALS
+931 ASSETNALS
-940 KDQQQ
+940 EDQQ
-945 GVAQQP
+945 AQPMPQ
-951 ASAEGRPTVRRTYT
+951 SALPGTRPNRS
-965 NPAVLAAAR
+965 AAANAAIAAAVK

-979 APKIGRNDDCWCGSG
+979 AGAKLGRNDLCWCGSG

-1000 HGKNAE
+1000 HGKDVE

>member
-1 MSIVETVL
+1 MSIVDTVL
-9 HKVFG
+9 HKIFG

-25 PVIAQINKAREAL
+25 PVIAQINAAREAL

-43 AALAAKSAEL
+43 AALAAKSAEF
-53 REKLKNGATLDD
+53 REKLNNGATLDD
-65 IRVEAFAVCKEACDR
+65 IKVEAFAVCKEACDR

-87 FKPEH
+87 FKPEN
-92 NFDFSRLG
+92 NFDFSKLG
-100 PELQDAVNDAKAAL
+100 DLQHYTDAAKAEL
-114 ASGKNEWEVY
+114 ESGKNEWEVY
-124 LPAALYAK
+124 MPAAVYAK
-132 VRELYPNSVKPFR
+132 VRELYPDSVKPFR

-186 GGHGVHVVT
+186 SGKGVHVVT

-224 GLNPEQRRVSYNSDV
+224 GLDPEQRRESYNSDV

-261 QLVQRELNYCIVD
+261 QLVQRELNFCIVD

-302 KANEIAQKL
+302 KANEIAKQL
-311 VKNKDFSVDEKDKV
+311 VKNKDFGVDEKDKV

-330 KGVASV
+330 KGVTHIEELLGVS
-336 ENMMQITNL
+336 NL

-359 LRAWYL
+359 LKAWHIYI
-365 YEKDVDYIVRDGEI
+365 KDVDYIVRNGEI
-379 VIVDENT
+379 IIVDENT

-404 AKEKVEI
+404 AKENVQI

-429 YNKLSG
+429 YHKLSG

-457 IPTNKPCV
+457 IPTNRPCV
-465 RKDLQD
+465 RKDEQD

-476 EGAKW
+476 EDAKW
-481 KAIVEEIKERHA
+481 KAIVAEIKARHE

-528 NHGREAEIIQFAGCK
+528 NHGREAEIIQYAGHK

-557 DIALGEGVS
+557 DIALGEGVT

-594 QGDNGS
+594 QGDPGS

-613 IFGGDNVKNLMSR
+613 IFGGDNVKNLMTR

-693 MNRVEDALDIKVAQ
+693 MNRIEDAMDIKISQ
-707 YVPPKTYQED
+707 YVPPKTYQEE

-726 LQRSLGLEYNLT
+726 LQRTMGMEYNLT
-738 MEDAAIKTPETVL
+738 MEDAATKTPETVL
-751 DDVLE
+751 DEVLAL
-756 MCKARYDKLTKII
+756 CKARYEKLTRII
-769 PDQDFRQIERRF
+769 PENDFHNIERRF

-795 QMDGLKDAIRFHG
+795 AMDQLKDAIRFHG
-808 YAQKDPLMVYKSEG
+808 YAQKDPLMVYKNEG

-847 LPNGMTVSPDQLQL
+847 IPGPGGQQITVSPDQLQL
-861 KPQPAPGAEGE
+861 KPREE
-872 QPAAEGAQN
+872 QPEQANGESAQN
-881 EAPAEDGTMTQPAGF
+881 ENAESQSEAPA
-896 NIEGGMRSVQDDTP
+896 S
-910 EGIGEQLSA
+910 EQLSA
-919 EGAKPAGLAGEA
+919 EGAKAAGLAGEA
-931 ATSESNALS
+931 ATSETNAITAE
-940 KDQQQ
+940 QQ
-945 GVAQQP
+945 AQQAQQTQQTQSMP
-951 ASAEGRPTVRRTYT
+951 QSALPGTRPTVRRTYT
-965 NPAVLAAAR
+965 DPRILAAQRAA
-974 RAQQQ
+974 AQQ
-979 APKIGRNDDCWCGSG
+979 PKMGRNDLCWCGSG

-1000 HGKNAE
+1000 HGKDAE

>member
-1 MSIVETVL
+1 MSIVDTVL

-25 PVIAQINKAREAL
+25 PVIAKIHEARHAL

-43 AALAAKSAEL
+43 AALAAKSAEF
-53 REKLKNGATLDD
+53 REKLANGATLDD
-65 IRVEAFAVCKEACDR
+65 IKVDAFAVCQEACDR

-87 FKPEH
+87 FKPEFG
-92 NFDFSRLG
+92 FDFSRLG
-100 PELQDAVNDAKAAL
+100 PELQDAANDAKAEL

-132 VRELYPNSVKPFR
+132 VRELYPESVKPFR

-177 ALPVYLNAL
+177 ALPVYLNGL

-209 MVYKFLGLT
+209 LVYKFLGLT

-224 GLNPEQRRVSYNSDV
+224 GLDPETRRTSYNSDV

-253 DNMAVEPN
+253 DNMAVDPS
-261 QLVQRELNYCIVD
+261 QLVQRELNFCIVD

-297 TDKYA
+297 TDKYS

-311 VKNKDFSVDEKDKV
+311 VKNKDFGVDEKDKY
-325 IQLTS
+325 IMLTE
-330 KGVASV
+330 KGVNHV
-336 ENMMQITNL
+336 ESLLQITNL
-345 YGEHADWVHFIDQA
+345 YGEHADWVHYLDQA
-359 LRAWYL
+359 LRAWHL

-404 AKEKVEI
+404 AKEGVQI

-429 YNKLSG
+429 YKKLSG

-457 IPTNKPCV
+457 IPTNKPCI
-465 RKDLQD
+465 RADLQD
-471 LVYKS
+471 MVYKS
-476 EGAKW
+476 EDAKW
-481 KAIVEEIKERHA
+481 RAIVAEIKDRHG

-528 NHGREAEIIQFAGCK
+528 NHGREAEIIQYAGYK
-543 GKVTIA
+543 DKVTIA

-557 DIALGEGVS
+557 DIALGPGVT

-594 QGDNGS
+594 QGDPGS

-613 IFGGDNVKNLMSR
+613 IFGGDSVKNLMTR

-686 EDIREEI
+686 EDIRQEI
-693 MNRVEDALDIKVAQ
+693 MDRIEDACDIKVSSYIVAKS
-707 YVPPKTYQED
+707 YPED

-726 LQRSLGLEYNLT
+726 LQRTLSMEYNLT
-738 MEDAAIKTPETVL
+738 LDEAMHKTPEQVL
-751 DDVLE
+751 DEIIGL
-756 MCKARYDKLTKII
+756 CKARYDKLTKII
-769 PDQDFRQIERRF
+769 PEADFHNIERRF

-795 QMDGLKDAIRFHG
+795 AMDQLKDAIRFHG
-808 YAQKDPLMVYKSEG
+808 YAQKDPLMVYKNEG
-822 FKMFE
+822 FKLFE
-827 GCMEK
+827 GCLEK

-861 KPQPAPGAEGE
+861 KSQEQIDAEKKA
-872 QPAAEGAQN
+872 AAEAAQN
-881 EAPAEDGTMTQPAGF
+881 AGEGAANAEQGA
-896 NIEGGMRSVQDDTP
+896 
-910 EGIGEQLSA
+910 EQLSA
-919 EGAKPAGLAGEA
+919 EGAKAAGLAGQA
-931 ATSESNALS
+931 ATSESNAIS
-940 KDQQQ
+940 EEQQ
-945 GVAQQP
+945 GAQPMPQ
-951 ASAEGRPTVRRTYT
+951 SALPGTRPTVRRTYT
-965 NPAVLAAAR
+965 NPAVLAAAKK
-974 RAQQQ
+974 RAQQ
-979 APKIGRNDDCWCGSG
+979 AGPKLGRNDPCWCGSG

-1000 HGKNAE
+1000 HGKDVE

>member
-1 MSIVETVL
+1 MSVVDTVL
-9 HKVFG
+9 HKIFG

-25 PVIAQINKAREAL
+25 PVIAKIHEAKQAL

-43 AALAAKSAEL
+43 AALAAKSAEF
-53 REKLKNGATLDD
+53 REKLRNGATLED
-65 IRVEAFAVCKEACDR
+65 IKVEAFAVCQEACDR

-87 FKPEH
+87 FKPEFE
-92 NFDFSRLG
+92 FDFSRLG
-100 PELQDAVNDAKAAL
+100 PELQGAVETAKAEL

-132 VRELYPNSVKPFR
+132 VRELYPESVKPFR

-177 ALPVYLNAL
+177 ALPVYLNGL
-186 GGHGVHVVT
+186 SGHGVHVVT

-209 MVYKFLGLT
+209 LVYQFLGLT

-224 GLNPEQRRVSYNSDV
+224 GLNSEQRRKSYNSDV

-253 DNMAVEPN
+253 DNMAVEPS
-261 QLVQRELNYCIVD
+261 QLVQRELNFCIVD

-311 VKNKDFSVDEKDKV
+311 VKNKDFSVDEKDKN
-325 IQLTS
+325 IQLTE
-330 KGVASV
+330 KGVNHV
-336 ENMMQITNL
+336 ESLMQITNL
-345 YGEHADWVHFIDQA
+345 YGEHADWVHFLDQA
-359 LRAWYL
+359 LRAWHL
-365 YEKDVDYIVRDGEI
+365 YERDVDYIVRDGEI
-379 VIVDENT
+379 IIVDENT

-404 AKEKVEI
+404 AKEKVQI

-429 YNKLSG
+429 YKKLSG

-457 IPTNKPCV
+457 IPTNKPCI
-465 RKDLQD
+465 RKDMQD
-471 LVYKS
+471 MVYKS

-481 KAIVEEIKERHA
+481 KAIVAEIKDRHE

-528 NHGREAEIIQFAGCK
+528 NHSREAEIIQFAGYK

-557 DIALGEGVS
+557 DIALGPGVT
-566 ELGGLH
+566 EVGGLH

-594 QGDNGS
+594 QGDPGS

-613 IFGGDNVKNLMSR
+613 IFGGDSVKNLMTR

-636 HPIVSRSIRGAQ
+636 HPIVSRSIRSAQ

-686 EDIREEI
+686 EDIRDEI
-693 MNRVEDALDIKVAQ
+693 MNRIEDACDIKVSN
-707 YVPPKTYQED
+707 YIPPKSYVEN

-726 LQRSLGLEYNLT
+726 LQRSLGMEYNLSFD
-738 MEDAAIKTPETVL
+738 DATKKTPDQVL
-751 DDVLE
+751 DEIIEL
-756 MCKARYDKLTKII
+756 CKARYDKLTKII
-769 PDQDFRQIERRF
+769 PDADFRNIERRF

-795 QMDGLKDAIRFHG
+795 AMDQLKDAIRFHG
-808 YAQKDPLMVYKSEG
+808 YAQKDPLMIYKNEG
-822 FKMFE
+822 YKMFE
-827 GCMEK
+827 GCIEK
-832 IATLTALRILNIRIT
+832 IATLTMLRILNIRIT
-847 LPNGMTVSPDQLQL
+847 LPNGQTVSPDQLQL
-861 KPQPAPGAEGE
+861 RE
-872 QPAAEGAQN
+872 QPKPESEAGAQ
-881 EAPAEDGTMTQPAGF
+881 EAANADQAAAPEQP
-896 NIEGGMRSVQDDTP
+896 ST
-910 EGIGEQLSA
+910 
-919 EGAKPAGLAGEA
+919 EGAKAAGLAGQA
-931 ATSESNALS
+931 ASSETNAIS
-940 KDQQQ
+940 EGQQ
-945 GVAQQP
+945 A
-951 ASAEGRPTVRRTYT
+951 ASAAAQPMPQSALPGTRPTVRRTYT
-965 NPAVLAAAR
+965 NPAVAAAAR
-974 RAQQQ
+974 RAQQ
-979 APKIGRNDDCWCGSG
+979 AGPKLGRNDPCWCGSG

-1000 HGKNAE
+1000 HGKDVE

>member
-1 MSIVETVL
+1 MSIVDTVL
-9 HKVFG
+9 HKIFG

-25 PVIAQINKAREAL
+25 PVIAKIHEACKAL

-43 AALAAKSAEL
+43 EALAAKSAEF
-53 REKLKNGATLDD
+53 REKLANGSTLED
-65 IRVEAFAVCKEACDR
+65 IKVEAFAVCREACDR

-87 FKPEH
+87 FKPEFG
-92 NFDFSRLG
+92 FDFSSLG
-100 PELQDAVNDAKAAL
+100 PELQEAVNKAKAEL
-114 ASGKNEWEVY
+114 ESGKNEWEVY
-124 LPAALYAK
+124 LPAAVYAK
-132 VRELYPNSVKPFR
+132 VRELYPESVKPFR
-145 MMPFDVQMIGGL
+145 MLPFDVQMIGGL

-177 ALPVYLNAL
+177 ALPVYLNGL
-186 GGHGVHVVT
+186 TGHGVHVVT

-209 MVYKFLGLT
+209 LVYKFLGLT
-218 VGLIVN
+218 VGLIIN
-224 GLNPEQRRVSYNSDV
+224 GLDAEQRRESYNSDV

-261 QLVQRELNYCIVD
+261 QLVQRELNFCIVD

-297 TDKYA
+297 TEKYA
-302 KANEIAQKL
+302 KANEISKQL
-311 VKNKDFSVDEKDKV
+311 VRNKDFSVDEKDKN
-325 IQLTS
+325 IQFTE
-330 KGVASV
+330 KGVLHIQDL
-336 ENMMQITNL
+336 MHITNL
-345 YGEHADWVHFIDQA
+345 YGEHADWVHFLDNA

-365 YEKDVDYIVRDGEI
+365 FEKDVDYIVRDGEI
-379 VIVDENT
+379 IIVDENT

-396 NGMHQAIE
+396 NGIHQAIE
-404 AKEKVEI
+404 AKENVPI

-429 YNKLSG
+429 YKKLSG

-457 IPTNKPCV
+457 IPTNKPCI

-476 EGAKW
+476 EDAKW
-481 KAIVEEIKERHA
+481 RAIVAEIKERHG

-506 KSEHLHGLL
+506 KSEILHGML

-528 NHGREAEIIQFAGCK
+528 NHGREAEIIQYAGYK
-543 GKVTIA
+543 DKVTIA

-557 DIALGEGVS
+557 DIALGPGVT

-594 QGDNGS
+594 QGDPGS

-613 IFGGDNVKNLMSR
+613 IFGGDSVKNLMSR

-648 RRVEGQSFD
+648 RRVESQSFD

-686 EDIREEI
+686 EDIRDEI
-693 MNRVEDALDIKVAQ
+693 MNRIEDACDIKVSNYIPAKSYPEQ
-707 YVPPKTYQED
+707 WKLED
-717 WNLEGLHTD
+717 LHAD
-726 LQRSLGLEYNLT
+726 LQRTLGMEYNLT
-738 MEDAAIKTPETVL
+738 LEDAVTKTPEQVL
-751 DDVLE
+751 DEVIGL
-756 MCKARYDKLTKII
+756 CKTRYDKLTKII
-769 PDQDFRQIERRF
+769 PDADFRNIERRF

-795 QMDGLKDAIRFHG
+795 AMDQLKDAIRFHG
-808 YAQKDPLMVYKSEG
+808 YAQKDPLMVYKNDG

-827 GCMEK
+827 SCLEK

-861 KPQPAPGAEGE
+861 KSQEQIDAERKAAEEAAANAAEGE
-872 QPAAEGAQN
+872 EQSAESA
-881 EAPAEDGTMTQPAGF
+881 
-896 NIEGGMRSVQDDTP
+896 
-910 EGIGEQLSA
+910 EQLSS
-919 EGAKPAGLAGEA
+919 EGAKAAGLAGQA
-931 ATSESNALS
+931 ASSESNALS
-940 KDQQQ
+940 ED
-945 GVAQQP
+945 QP
-951 ASAEGRPTVRRTYT
+951 ANQPMSQSALPGTRPNRIM
-965 NPAVLAAAR
+965 NPALAAAVK
-974 RAQQQ
+974 RAQKQ
-979 APKIGRNDDCWCGSG
+979 AGAKLGRNDLCWCGSG

-1000 HGKNAE
+1000 HGKDVD

>member
-1 MSIVETVL
+1 MSIIDTVL

-20 VKQLR
+20 VKALR
-25 PVIAQINKAREAL
+25 PVIAEINKVRESL
-38 EALDD
+38 ESLDD
-43 AALAAKSAEL
+43 AELAAKSAEL
-53 REKLKNGATLDD
+53 REKLKNGSSLDD
-65 IRVEAFAVCKEACDR
+65 IKVEAFAVCKEACDR

-87 FKPEH
+87 FKPEN
-92 NFDFSRLG
+92 NFDFSQLG
-100 PELQDAVNDAKAAL
+100 DLQKYTDAAKAEL
-114 ASGKNEWEVY
+114 DSGKNEWEVY
-124 LPAALYAK
+124 MPASVYAK

-186 GGHGVHVVT
+186 SGKGVHVVT

-224 GLNPEQRRVSYNSDV
+224 GLDAEQRRASYNSDV

-253 DNMAVEPN
+253 DNMAVDPS
-261 QLVQRELNYCIVD
+261 QLVQRELNFCIVD

-302 KANEIAQKL
+302 KANEIAKKL
-311 VKNKDFSVDEKDKV
+311 VKNKDFGVDEKDKV

-330 KGVASV
+330 KGVTHIEELLQV
-336 ENMMQITNL
+336 TNL

-359 LRAWYL
+359 LKAWHIYTR
-365 YEKDVDYIVRDGEI
+365 DVDYIVRDSDGEI
-379 VIVDENT
+379 IIVDENT

-404 AKEKVEI
+404 AKENVQI

-465 RKDLQD
+465 RQDLQD
-471 LVYKS
+471 LVYKT
-476 EGAKW
+476 EEEKW
-481 KAIVEEIKERHA
+481 KAIVNEIKERHA

-528 NHGREAEIIQFAGCK
+528 NHGREAEIIQYAGHK
-543 GKVTIA
+543 DKVTIA

-557 DIALGEGVS
+557 DIALGPGVT

-613 IFGGDNVKNLMSR
+613 IFGGTNVKSLMTR
-626 FGVGEDEVIT
+626 FGVKDDEVIT
-636 HPIVSRSIRGAQ
+636 HPIVSRSIRSAQ

-693 MNRVEDALDIKVAQ
+693 MNRIEDACDIKVSQ
-707 YVPPKTYQED
+707 YIAAKSFPED
-717 WNLEGLHTD
+717 WKLEDLNTD
-726 LQRSLGLEYNLT
+726 LQRSMGMEYKLSN
-738 MEDAAIKTPETVL
+738 EDAVSKTPEMIL
-751 DDVLE
+751 QDIID
-756 MCKARYDKLTKII
+756 MCKARYDKLAKII

-795 QMDGLKDAIRFHG
+795 AMDQLKDAIRFHG
-808 YAQKDPLMVYKSEG
+808 YAQKDPLMVYKNEG

-827 GCMEK
+827 GCLEK

-847 LPNGMTVSPDQLQL
+847 LPNGMTVSPDQIKLPTPEEIEAA
-861 KPQPAPGAEGE
+861 KAAPAAREAAGE
-872 QPAAEGAQN
+872 Q
-881 EAPAEDGTMTQPAGF
+881 APANQ
-896 NIEGGMRSVQDDTP
+896 
-910 EGIGEQLSA
+910 
-919 EGAKPAGLAGEA
+919 EGAKAAGLAGQA
-931 ATSESNALS
+931 ASSQSNAI
-940 KDQQQ
+940 
-945 GVAQQP
+945 
-951 ASAEGRPTVRRTYT
+951 SAEQQNQQAQATQSETAKSSAGSEGTPRVRRTYT
-965 NPAVLAAAR
+965 DPRILAAR

-979 APKIGRNDDCWCGSG
+979 SAPKIGRNDLCWCGSG

-1000 HGKNAE
+1000 HGKGGGDSED

>member
-1 MSIVETVL
+1 MSIVDTVL
-9 HKVFG
+9 HKIFG

-25 PVIAQINKAREAL
+25 PVIAKIHEACKALAT
-38 EALDD
+38 LDD
-43 AALAAKSAEL
+43 AELAAKSAEF
-53 REKLKNGATLDD
+53 REKLNNGATLDD
-65 IRVEAFAVCKEACDR
+65 IKVDAFAVCREACDR

-87 FKPEH
+87 FKPEFG
-92 NFDFSRLG
+92 FDFSRLG
-100 PELQDAVNDAKAAL
+100 PELQEAVNKAKAEL
-114 ASGKNEWEVY
+114 ESGKNEWEVY

-132 VRELYPNSVKPFR
+132 VRELYPDSVKPFR
-145 MMPFDVQMIGGL
+145 MLPFDVQMIGGL

-177 ALPVYLNAL
+177 ALPVYLNGL
-186 GGHGVHVVT
+186 SGHGVHVVT

-209 MVYKFLGLT
+209 LVYKFLGLT

-224 GLNPEQRRVSYNSDV
+224 GLDAEQRRQSYNSDV

-261 QLVQRELNYCIVD
+261 QLVQRELNFCIVD

-297 TDKYA
+297 TEKYA
-302 KANEIAQKL
+302 KANEIAKQL
-311 VKNKDFSVDEKDKV
+311 VRNKDFSVDEKDKN
-325 IQLTS
+325 IQFTE
-330 KGVASV
+330 KGVLHIQDL
-336 ENMMQITNL
+336 MHITNL
-345 YGEHADWVHFIDQA
+345 YGEHADWVHFLDNA

-365 YEKDVDYIVRDGEI
+365 FEKDVDYIVRDGEI
-379 VIVDENT
+379 IIVDENT

-396 NGMHQAIE
+396 NGIHQAIE
-404 AKEKVEI
+404 AKENVQI

-429 YNKLSG
+429 YKKLSG

-457 IPTNKPCV
+457 IPTNKPCI

-476 EGAKW
+476 EDAKW
-481 KAIVEEIKERHA
+481 RAIVAEIKERHA

-506 KSEHLHGLL
+506 KSEILHGML

-528 NHGREAEIIQFAGCK
+528 NHGREAEIIQYAGHK
-543 GKVTIA
+543 DKVTIA

-557 DIALGEGVS
+557 DIALGPGVT

-594 QGDNGS
+594 QGDPGS

-613 IFGGDNVKNLMSR
+613 IFGGDNVKNLMNR

-648 RRVEGQSFD
+648 RRVESQSFD

-686 EDIREEI
+686 EDIRDEI
-693 MNRVEDALDIKVAQ
+693 MNRIEDACDIKVSNYIPAKSYAEQ
-707 YVPPKTYQED
+707 
-717 WNLEGLHTD
+717 WNLEGLHED
-726 LQRSLGLEYNLT
+726 LQRTLGMEYSLTL
-738 MEDAAIKTPETVL
+738 EDAVSKTPEQVL
-751 DDVLE
+751 DEIIDL
-756 MCKARYDKLTKII
+756 CKVRYDKLTKII
-769 PDQDFRQIERRF
+769 PDADFRNIERRF

-795 QMDGLKDAIRFHG
+795 AMDQLKDAIRFHG
-808 YAQKDPLMVYKSEG
+808 YAQKDPLMVYKNDG

-827 GCMEK
+827 SCMEK

-847 LPNGMTVSPDQLQL
+847 LPNGVTVSPDQLQL
-861 KPQPAPGAEGE
+861 KSQEQIDAERK
-872 QPAAEGAQN
+872 AAE
-881 EAPAEDGTMTQPAGF
+881 EAAAAAGNAGEANAESHPEQS
-896 NIEGGMRSVQDDTP
+896 EGSS
-910 EGIGEQLSA
+910 EGSSEQLSA
-919 EGAKPAGLAGEA
+919 EGAKAAGLAGQA
-931 ATSESNALS
+931 ASSETNALS
-940 KDQQQ
+940 EDQQ
-945 GVAQQP
+945 AQPMPQ
-951 ASAEGRPTVRRTYT
+951 SALPGTRPNRSAAANAT
-965 NPAVLAAAR
+965 LAAAVK

-979 APKIGRNDDCWCGSG
+979 AGAKLGRNDLCWCGSG

-1000 HGKNAE
+1000 HGKDVE

>member
-1 MSIVETVL
+1 MSIVDTVL
-9 HKVFG
+9 HKIFG

-25 PVIAQINKAREAL
+25 PVIAKIHEACKALAT
-38 EALDD
+38 LDD
-43 AALAAKSAEL
+43 AELAAKSAEF
-53 REKLKNGATLDD
+53 REKLNNGATLDD
-65 IRVEAFAVCKEACDR
+65 IKVDAFAVCREACDR

-87 FKPEH
+87 FKPEFG
-92 NFDFSRLG
+92 FDFSSLG
-100 PELQDAVNDAKAAL
+100 PELQDAVNKAKSEL
-114 ASGKNEWEVY
+114 ESGKNEWEVY

-132 VRELYPNSVKPFR
+132 VRELFR
-145 MMPFDVQMIGGL
+145 MLPFDVQMIGGL

-177 ALPVYLNAL
+177 ALPVYLNGL
-186 GGHGVHVVT
+186 SGHGVHVVT

-209 MVYKFLGLT
+209 LVYKFLGLT
-218 VGLIVN
+218 VGLIIN
-224 GLNPEQRRVSYNSDV
+224 GLDAEQRRESYNSDV

-253 DNMAVEPN
+253 DNMAVEPS
-261 QLVQRELNYCIVD
+261 QLVQRELNFCIVD

-297 TDKYA
+297 TEKYA
-302 KANEIAQKL
+302 KANEISKQL
-311 VKNKDFSVDEKDKV
+311 VRNKDFSVDEKDKN
-325 IQLTS
+325 IQFTE
-330 KGVASV
+330 KGVLHIQDL
-336 ENMMQITNL
+336 MHITNL
-345 YGEHADWVHFIDQA
+345 YGEHADWVHFLDNA

-365 YEKDVDYIVRDGEI
+365 FEKDVDYIVRNGEI
-379 VIVDENT
+379 IIVDENT

-396 NGMHQAIE
+396 NGIHQAIE
-404 AKEKVEI
+404 AKEGVQI

-429 YNKLSG
+429 YKKLSG

-457 IPTNKPCV
+457 IPTNKPCI

-476 EGAKW
+476 EDAKW
-481 KAIVEEIKERHA
+481 RAIVAEIKERHS

-506 KSEHLHGLL
+506 KSEILHGML

-528 NHGREAEIIQFAGCK
+528 NHGREAEIIQYAGHK
-543 GKVTIA
+543 DKVTIA

-557 DIALGEGVS
+557 DIALGPGVT

-594 QGDNGS
+594 QGDPGS

-613 IFGGDNVKNLMSR
+613 IFGGDNVKNLMNR

-648 RRVEGQSFD
+648 RRVESQSFD

-686 EDIREEI
+686 EDIRDEI
-693 MNRVEDALDIKVAQ
+693 MNRIEDACDIKVSAYIPAKSYPEQ
-707 YVPPKTYQED
+707 
-717 WNLEGLHTD
+717 WNLEGLHAD
-726 LQRSLGLEYNLT
+726 LQRTLGMEYNLT
-738 MEDAAIKTPETVL
+738 LEEAVSKTPEQVL
-751 DDVLE
+751 DEIIDL
-756 MCKARYDKLTKII
+756 CKVRYDKLTKII
-769 PDQDFRQIERRF
+769 PDADFRNIERRF

-795 QMDGLKDAIRFHG
+795 AMDQLKDAIRFHG
-808 YAQKDPLMVYKSEG
+808 YAQKDPLMVYKNDG

-827 GCMEK
+827 SCLEK

-847 LPNGMTVSPDQLQL
+847 LPNGVTVSPDQLQL
-861 KPQPAPGAEGE
+861 KSQEQIDAERK
-872 QPAAEGAQN
+872 AAE
-881 EAPAEDGTMTQPAGF
+881 EASANANGENGVSDVTASEAKQSQESA
-896 NIEGGMRSVQDDTP
+896 
-910 EGIGEQLSA
+910 EQLSA
-919 EGAKPAGLAGEA
+919 EGAKAAGLAGQA
-931 ATSESNALS
+931 AASETNALS
-940 KDQQQ
+940 EDQPQPMPQ
-945 GVAQQP
+945 SALPGTRPNSVAN
-951 ASAEGRPTVRRTYT
+951 AA
-965 NPAVLAAAR
+965 LAAAVK
-974 RAQQQ
+974 RAQKQ
-979 APKIGRNDDCWCGSG
+979 AAAKLGRNDLCWCGSG

-1000 HGKNAE
+1000 HGKDVE

>member
-1 MSIVETVL
+1 MSIVDTVL
-9 HKVFG
+9 HKIFG

-25 PVIAQINKAREAL
+25 PVIAKIHEACKALAT
-38 EALDD
+38 LDD
-43 AALAAKSAEL
+43 AELAAKSAEF
-53 REKLKNGATLDD
+53 REKLNNGATLDD
-65 IRVEAFAVCKEACDR
+65 IKVDAFAVCREACDR

-87 FKPEH
+87 FKPEFG
-92 NFDFSRLG
+92 FDFSRLG
-100 PELQDAVNDAKAAL
+100 PELQEAVNKAKAEL
-114 ASGKNEWEVY
+114 ESGKNEWEVY

-132 VRELYPNSVKPFR
+132 VRELYPESVKPFR
-145 MMPFDVQMIGGL
+145 MLPFDVQMIGGL

-177 ALPVYLNAL
+177 ALPVYLNGL
-186 GGHGVHVVT
+186 SGHGVHVVT

-224 GLNPEQRRVSYNSDV
+224 GLDAEQRRQSYNSDV

-261 QLVQRELNYCIVD
+261 QLVQRELNFCIVD

-297 TDKYA
+297 TEKYA
-302 KANEIAQKL
+302 KANEIAKQL
-311 VKNKDFSVDEKDKV
+311 VKNKDFSVDEKDKN
-325 IQLTS
+325 IQFTE
-330 KGVASV
+330 KGVLHIQDL
-336 ENMMQITNL
+336 MHITNL
-345 YGEHADWVHFIDQA
+345 YGEHADWVHFLDNA

-365 YEKDVDYIVRDGEI
+365 FEKDVDYIVRDGEI
-379 VIVDENT
+379 IIVDENT

-396 NGMHQAIE
+396 NGIHQAIE
-404 AKEKVEI
+404 AKENVQI

-429 YNKLSG
+429 YKKLSG

-457 IPTNKPCV
+457 IPTNKPCI

-476 EGAKW
+476 EDAKW
-481 KAIVEEIKERHA
+481 RAIVAEIKERHA
-493 KGQPLLVGTASIE
+493 KGQPILVGTASIE
-506 KSEHLHGLL
+506 KSEILHGML

-528 NHGREAEIIQFAGCK
+528 NHGREAEIIQYAGHK
-543 GKVTIA
+543 DKVTIA

-557 DIALGEGVS
+557 DIALGPGVT

-594 QGDNGS
+594 QGDPGS

-613 IFGGDNVKNLMSR
+613 IFGGDNVKNLMNR

-648 RRVEGQSFD
+648 RRVESQSFD

-686 EDIREEI
+686 EDIRDEI
-693 MNRVEDALDIKVAQ
+693 MNRIEDACDIKVSNYIPAKSYAEQ
-707 YVPPKTYQED
+707 
-717 WNLEGLHTD
+717 WNLEGLHED
-726 LQRSLGLEYNLT
+726 LQRTLGMEYSLTLDE
-738 MEDAAIKTPETVL
+738 AVSKTPEQ
-751 DDVLE
+751 VLE
-756 MCKARYDKLTKII
+756 EIINLCKVRYDKLTKII
-769 PDQDFRQIERRF
+769 PDADFRNIERRF

-795 QMDGLKDAIRFHG
+795 AMDQLKDAIRFHG
-808 YAQKDPLMVYKSEG
+808 YAQKDPLMVYKNDG

-827 GCMEK
+827 SCMEK

-847 LPNGMTVSPDQLQL
+847 LPNGVTVSPDQLQL
-861 KPQPAPGAEGE
+861 KSQEQIDAERK
-872 QPAAEGAQN
+872 AAE
-881 EAPAEDGTMTQPAGF
+881 EAAAAAGNAGETNAESHPEQS
-896 NIEGGMRSVQDDTP
+896 EGSS
-910 EGIGEQLSA
+910 EGSSEQLSA
-919 EGAKPAGLAGEA
+919 EGAKAAGLAGQA
-931 ATSESNALS
+931 ASSETNALS
-940 KDQQQ
+940 EDQQ
-945 GVAQQP
+945 AQPMPQ
-951 ASAEGRPTVRRTYT
+951 SALPGTRPNRS
-965 NPAVLAAAR
+965 AAANAAIAAAVK

-979 APKIGRNDDCWCGSG
+979 AGAKLGRNDLCWCGSG

-1000 HGKNAE
+1000 HGKDVE

>member
-1 MSIVETVL
+1 MSIVDTVL
-9 HKVFG
+9 HKIFG

-25 PVIAQINKAREAL
+25 PVIAKIHEACKALAT
-38 EALDD
+38 LDD
-43 AALAAKSAEL
+43 AELAAKSAEF
-53 REKLKNGATLDD
+53 REKLNNGATLDD
-65 IRVEAFAVCKEACDR
+65 IKVDAFAVCREACDR

-87 FKPEH
+87 FKPEFG
-92 NFDFSRLG
+92 FDFSRLG
-100 PELQDAVNDAKAAL
+100 PELQEAVNKAKAEL
-114 ASGKNEWEVY
+114 ESGKNEWEVY

-132 VRELYPNSVKPFR
+132 VRELYPESVKPFR
-145 MMPFDVQMIGGL
+145 MLPFDVQMIGGL

-177 ALPVYLNAL
+177 ALPVYLNGL
-186 GGHGVHVVT
+186 SGHGVHVVT

-209 MVYKFLGLT
+209 LVYKFLGLT

-224 GLNPEQRRVSYNSDV
+224 GLDAEQRRQSYNSDV
-239 TYGTNNEFGFDYLR
+239 TYGTNHEFGFDYLR

-261 QLVQRELNYCIVD
+261 QLVQRELNFCIVD

-297 TDKYA
+297 TEKYA
-302 KANEIAQKL
+302 KANEIAKQL
-311 VKNKDFSVDEKDKV
+311 VRNKDFSVDEKDKN
-325 IQLTS
+325 IQFTE
-330 KGVASV
+330 KGVLHIQDL
-336 ENMMQITNL
+336 MHITNL
-345 YGEHADWVHFIDQA
+345 YGEHADWVHFLDNA

-365 YEKDVDYIVRDGEI
+365 FEKDVDYIVRDGEI
-379 VIVDENT
+379 IIVDENT

-396 NGMHQAIE
+396 NGIHQAIE
-404 AKEKVEI
+404 AKENVQI

-429 YNKLSG
+429 YKKLSG

-457 IPTNKPCV
+457 IPTNKPCI

-476 EGAKW
+476 EDAKW
-481 KAIVEEIKERHA
+481 RAIVAEIKERHA

-506 KSEHLHGLL
+506 KSEILHGML

-528 NHGREAEIIQFAGCK
+528 NHGREAEIIQYAGHK
-543 GKVTIA
+543 DKVTIA

-557 DIALGEGVS
+557 DIALGPGVT

-594 QGDNGS
+594 QGDPGS

-613 IFGGDNVKNLMSR
+613 IFGGDNVKNLMNR

-648 RRVEGQSFD
+648 RRVESQSFD

-686 EDIREEI
+686 EDIRDEI
-693 MNRVEDALDIKVAQ
+693 MNRIEDACDIKVSNYIPAKSYAEQ
-707 YVPPKTYQED
+707 
-717 WNLEGLHTD
+717 WNLEGLHED
-726 LQRSLGLEYNLT
+726 LQRTLGMEYSLTL
-738 MEDAAIKTPETVL
+738 EDAVSKTPEQVL
-751 DDVLE
+751 DEIIDL
-756 MCKARYDKLTKII
+756 CKVRYDKLTKII
-769 PDQDFRQIERRF
+769 PDADFRNIERRF

-795 QMDGLKDAIRFHG
+795 AMDQLKDAIRFHG
-808 YAQKDPLMVYKSEG
+808 YAQKDPLMVYKNDG

-827 GCMEK
+827 SCMEK

-847 LPNGMTVSPDQLQL
+847 LPNGVTVSPDQLQL
-861 KPQPAPGAEGE
+861 KSQEQIDAERK
-872 QPAAEGAQN
+872 AAE
-881 EAPAEDGTMTQPAGF
+881 EAAAAAGNAGEANAESHPEQS
-896 NIEGGMRSVQDDTP
+896 EGSS
-910 EGIGEQLSA
+910 EGSSEQLSA
-919 EGAKPAGLAGEA
+919 EGAKAAGLAGQA
-931 ATSESNALS
+931 ASSETNALS
-940 KDQQQ
+940 EDQQ
-945 GVAQQP
+945 AQPMPQ
-951 ASAEGRPTVRRTYT
+951 SALPGTRPNRSAAA
-965 NPAVLAAAR
+965 NAALAAAVK

-979 APKIGRNDDCWCGSG
+979 AGAKLGRNDLCWCGSG

-1000 HGKNAE
+1000 HGKDVE

>member
-1 MSIVETVL
+1 MSIVDSVL
-9 HKVFG
+9 HKIFG

-25 PVIAQINKAREAL
+25 PVIAKIHQARKAL

-43 AALAAKSAEL
+43 AALAAKSAEF

-65 IRVEAFAVCKEACDR
+65 IKVEAFAVCQEACDR

-87 FKPEH
+87 FKPEN
-92 NFDFSRLG
+92 NFDFSKLG
-100 PELQDAVNDAKAAL
+100 ELQQYTDAAKAELDA
-114 ASGKNEWEVY
+114 GKNEWEVY
-124 LPAALYAK
+124 MPAAVYAK
-132 VRELYPNSVKPFR
+132 VRELYPDSVKPFR

-177 ALPVYLNAL
+177 ALPVYLNGL
-186 GGHGVHVVT
+186 SGHGVHVVT

-224 GLNPEQRRVSYNSDV
+224 GLNPEERRISYNSDV

-253 DNMAVEPN
+253 DNMAVDTR
-261 QLVQRELNYCIVD
+261 QLVQRELNFCIVD

-297 TDKYA
+297 TEKYA
-302 KANEIAQKL
+302 KANEIAKKL
-311 VKNKDFSVDEKDKV
+311 VKNRDFGVDEKDKN
-325 IQLTS
+325 IQLTE
-330 KGVASV
+330 KGVNHIQ
-336 ENMMQITNL
+336 EMMGITNL
-345 YGEHADWVHFIDQA
+345 YGEHADWVHFFDNA

-365 YEKDVDYIVRDGEI
+365 YEKDVDYIVRDTEI

-404 AKEKVEI
+404 AKENVPI

-429 YNKLSG
+429 YKKLSG

-457 IPTNKPCV
+457 IPTNKPCI
-465 RKDLQD
+465 RKDMQD
-471 LVYKS
+471 MVYKS
-476 EGAKW
+476 EDAKW
-481 KAIVEEIKERHA
+481 RAIVADIRARHE

-528 NHGREAEIIQFAGCK
+528 NHSREAEIIQYAGHE

-557 DIALGEGVS
+557 DIALGPGVT

-594 QGDNGS
+594 QGDPGS

-613 IFGGDNVKNLMSR
+613 IFGGDSVKNLMTR

-686 EDIREEI
+686 EDIRDEI
-693 MNRVEDALDIKVAQ
+693 MNRIEDACDIKVSQ
-707 YVPPKTYQED
+707 YVPARTYPEN

-726 LQRSLGLEYNLT
+726 LQRTLGMEYNLSF
-738 MEDAAIKTPETVL
+738 EDATKKTPEKVL
-751 DDVLE
+751 DEVIE
-756 MCKARYDKLTKII
+756 ICKARYEKLTKII
-769 PDQDFRQIERRF
+769 PESDFRNIERRF

-795 QMDGLKDAIRFHG
+795 SMDQLKDSIRFHG
-808 YAQKDPLMVYKSEG
+808 YAQKDPLMVYKNEG
-822 FKMFE
+822 FKLFQS
-827 GCMEK
+827 CLEK

-847 LPNGMTVSPDQLQL
+847 LPNGVTVSPDQLQL
-861 KPQPAPGAEGE
+861 KSQEQIDAEKK
-872 QPAAEGAQN
+872 AAEEAAQN
-881 EAPAEDGTMTQPAGF
+881 GAAPADAQEAPAE
-896 NIEGGMRSVQDDTP
+896 
-910 EGIGEQLSA
+910 EQLSA
-919 EGAKPAGLAGEA
+919 EGAKAAGLAGQA
-931 ATSESNALS
+931 ATSESNAIS
-940 KDQQQ
+940 EEQQ
-945 GVAQQP
+945 ASQQP
-951 ASAEGRPTVRRTYT
+951 MPQSALPGTRQTQRTYT
-965 NPAVLAAAR
+965 NPAVAAAAR
-974 RAQQQ
+974 KRAQQ
-979 APKIGRNDDCWCGSG
+979 AGPKLGRNDPCWCGSG

-1000 HGKNAE
+1000 HGKDLE

>member
-1 MSIVETVL
+1 MSIVDSVL
-9 HKVFG
+9 HKIFG

-25 PVIAQINKAREAL
+25 PVIAKIHEARKAL

-43 AALAAKSAEL
+43 ASLAAKSAEF
-53 REKLKNGATLDD
+53 REKLKNGASLDD
-65 IRVEAFAVCKEACDR
+65 IKVEAFAVCQEACDR

-87 FKPEH
+87 FKPEN
-92 NFDFSRLG
+92 NFDFSKLG
-100 PELQDAVNDAKAAL
+100 DLQQYTDAAKAEL
-114 ASGKNEWEVY
+114 AAGKNEWEVY
-124 LPAALYAK
+124 MPAAVYAK
-132 VRELYPNSVKPFR
+132 VRELYPESVKPFR

-177 ALPVYLNAL
+177 ALPVYLNGL
-186 GGHGVHVVT
+186 SGHGVHVVT

-209 MVYKFLGLT
+209 LVYKFLGLT

-224 GLNPEQRRVSYNSDV
+224 GLNPEQRRVSYGSDV

-253 DNMAVEPN
+253 DNMAVDPS
-261 QLVQRELNYCIVD
+261 QLVQRELNFCIVD

-297 TDKYA
+297 TEKYA
-302 KANEIAQKL
+302 KANEIAKKL
-311 VKNKDFSVDEKDKV
+311 VKNKDFGVDEKDKN
-325 IQLTS
+325 IQLTE
-330 KGVASV
+330 KGVNHIQ
-336 ENMMQITNL
+336 EMMGITNL
-345 YGEHADWVHFIDQA
+345 YGEHADWVHFFDNA

-365 YEKDVDYIVRDGEI
+365 YIKDVDYIVRDGEI

-404 AKEKVEI
+404 AKEGVQI

-429 YNKLSG
+429 YKKLSG

-457 IPTNKPCV
+457 IPTNKPCI
-465 RKDLQD
+465 RKDMQD
-471 LVYKS
+471 MVYKS
-476 EGAKW
+476 EDAKW
-481 KAIVEEIKERHA
+481 RAIVADIKDRHA

-528 NHGREAEIIQFAGCK
+528 NHSREAEIIQYAGHE

-557 DIALGEGVS
+557 DIALGPGVTA
-566 ELGGLH
+566 LGGLH

-594 QGDNGS
+594 QGDPGS

-613 IFGGDNVKNLMSR
+613 IFGGDNVKNLMTR

-636 HPIVSRSIRGAQ
+636 HPIVSRSIRSAQ

-693 MNRVEDALDIKVAQ
+693 MNRIEDACDIKVSA
-707 YVPPKTYQED
+707 YIPARSYPEN

-726 LQRSLGLEYNLT
+726 LQRTLAMDYNLSF
-738 MEDAAIKTPETVL
+738 EDATKKTPEQVL
-751 DDVLE
+751 DEIIGL
-756 MCKARYDKLTKII
+756 CKSRYVKLTKII
-769 PDQDFRQIERRF
+769 PDSDFRNIERRF

-795 QMDGLKDAIRFHG
+795 SMDQLKDAIRFHG
-808 YAQKDPLMVYKSEG
+808 YAQKDPLMVYKNEG
-822 FKMFE
+822 FKLFE
-827 GCMEK
+827 SCLEK

-847 LPNGMTVSPDQLQL
+847 LPNGVTVSPDQLQL
-861 KPQPAPGAEGE
+861 KSKEQIEAEKKAADGSASSPTDKVPEPAEGTS
-872 QPAAEGAQN
+872 AESA
-881 EAPAEDGTMTQPAGF
+881 
-896 NIEGGMRSVQDDTP
+896 
-910 EGIGEQLSA
+910 EQLSA
-919 EGAKPAGLAGEA
+919 DSSASSLAGAKAAGLAGQA
-931 ATSESNALS
+931 ATSESNAIS
-940 KDQQQ
+940 EEQQ
-945 GVAQQP
+945 ASQQP
-951 ASAEGRPTVRRTYT
+951 MPQSALPGTRQTQRTYT
-965 NPAVLAAAR
+965 NPAVAAAAR
-974 RAQQQ
+974 KRAQQ
-979 APKIGRNDDCWCGSG
+979 AGPKLGRNDPCWCGSG

-1000 HGKNAE
+1000 HGKDLE

>member
-1 MSIVETVL
+1 MSILDSVL

-25 PVIAQINKAREAL
+25 PVIAKIHEARKAL

-43 AALAAKSAEL
+43 AALAAKSAEF

-65 IRVEAFAVCKEACDR
+65 IKVEAFAVCQEACDR

-87 FKPEH
+87 FKPEN
-92 NFDFSRLG
+92 NFDFSKLG
-100 PELQDAVNDAKAAL
+100 DLQQYTDAAKAEL
-114 ASGKNEWEVY
+114 AAGKNEWEVY
-124 LPAALYAK
+124 MPAAVYAK
-132 VRELYPNSVKPFR
+132 VRELYPESVKPFR

-177 ALPVYLNAL
+177 ALPVYLNGL

-209 MVYKFLGLT
+209 LVYKFLGLT

-253 DNMAVEPN
+253 DNMAVDPS
-261 QLVQRELNYCIVD
+261 QLVQRELNFCIVD

-311 VKNKDFSVDEKDKV
+311 IKNKDFGVDEKDKY
-325 IQLTS
+325 IMLTE
-330 KGVASV
+330 KGVNHV
-336 ENMMQITNL
+336 ESLLQITNL

-359 LRAWYL
+359 LRAWHL

-386 GRLMEGRRYS
+386 GRLMEGRRYC

-404 AKEKVEI
+404 AKEGVQI

-429 YNKLSG
+429 YKKLSG

-457 IPTNKPCV
+457 IPTNKPCI
-465 RKDLQD
+465 RKDMQD
-471 LVYKS
+471 MVYKS
-476 EGAKW
+476 EDAKW
-481 KAIVEEIKERHA
+481 RAIVAEIKERHG

-528 NHGREAEIIQFAGCK
+528 NHSREAEIIQYAGHE

-557 DIALGEGVS
+557 DIALGPGVTA
-566 ELGGLH
+566 LGGLH

-594 QGDNGS
+594 QGDPGS

-613 IFGGDNVKNLMSR
+613 IFGGDNVKNLMTR

-636 HPIVSRSIRGAQ
+636 HPIVSRSIRSAQ
-648 RRVEGQSFD
+648 RRVESQSFD

-686 EDIREEI
+686 EDIRDEI
-693 MNRVEDALDIKVAQ
+693 MNRIEDACDIKVSNYIPAKS
-707 YVPPKTYQED
+707 YPEEWKLED
-717 WNLEGLHTD
+717 LHAD
-726 LQRSLGLEYNLT
+726 LQRTLGMEYNLT
-738 MEDAAIKTPETVL
+738 LEDAMTKTPEQVL
-751 DDVLE
+751 DEIIGL
-756 MCKARYDKLTKII
+756 CKVRYDKLTKII
-769 PDQDFRQIERRF
+769 PDADFRNIERRF

-795 QMDGLKDAIRFHG
+795 AMDQLKDAIRFHG
-808 YAQKDPLMVYKSEG
+808 YAQKDPLMVYKNDG

-827 GCMEK
+827 SCLEK

-847 LPNGMTVSPDQLQL
+847 LPNGVTVSPDQLQL
-861 KPQPAPGAEGE
+861 KSQEQIDAERKAAAEAAGAESRPE
-872 QPAAEGAQN
+872 QSEESSAE
-881 EAPAEDGTMTQPAGF
+881 PAE
-896 NIEGGMRSVQDDTP
+896 
-910 EGIGEQLSA
+910 EQLSA
-919 EGAKPAGLAGEA
+919 EGAKAAGLAGQA
-931 ATSESNALS
+931 AASETNALS
-940 KDQQQ
+940 EDQKA
-945 GVAQQP
+945 AQPMPQSALPGTRP
-951 ASAEGRPTVRRTYT
+951 AAVRRTYT
-965 NPAVLAAAR
+965 NPAVAAAAR
-974 RAQQQ
+974 RAQQTG
-979 APKIGRNDDCWCGSG
+979 PKLGRNDPCWCGSG

-1000 HGKNAE
+1000 HGKDLE

>member
-1 MSIVETVL
+1 MSIVDTVL
-9 HKVFG
+9 HKIFG

-25 PVIAQINKAREAL
+25 PVIAKIHEACKALAT
-38 EALDD
+38 LDD
-43 AALAAKSAEL
+43 AELAAKSAEF
-53 REKLKNGATLDD
+53 REKLNNGATLDD
-65 IRVEAFAVCKEACDR
+65 IRVEAFAVCREACDR

-87 FKPEH
+87 FKPEFG
-92 NFDFSRLG
+92 FDFSRLG
-100 PELQDAVNDAKAAL
+100 ADLQEAVNKAKAEL
-114 ASGKNEWEVY
+114 ESGKNEWEVY

-132 VRELYPNSVKPFR
+132 VRELYPESVKPFR
-145 MMPFDVQMIGGL
+145 MLPFDVQMIGGL

-177 ALPVYLNAL
+177 ALPVYLNGL
-186 GGHGVHVVT
+186 SGHGVHVVT

-209 MVYKFLGLT
+209 LVYKFLGLT

-224 GLNPEQRRVSYNSDV
+224 GLDAEQRRESYNSDV

-261 QLVQRELNYCIVD
+261 QLVQRELNFCIVD

-297 TDKYA
+297 TEKYA
-302 KANEIAQKL
+302 KANEISKQL
-311 VKNKDFSVDEKDKV
+311 VRNKDFSVDEKDKN
-325 IQLTS
+325 IQFTE
-330 KGVASV
+330 KGVLHIQDL
-336 ENMMQITNL
+336 MHITNL
-345 YGEHADWVHFIDQA
+345 YGEHADWVHFLDNA

-365 YEKDVDYIVRDGEI
+365 FEKDVDYIVRDGEI
-379 VIVDENT
+379 IIVDENT

-396 NGMHQAIE
+396 NGIHQAIE
-404 AKEKVEI
+404 AKEGVPI

-429 YNKLSG
+429 YKKLSG

-457 IPTNKPCV
+457 IPTNKPCI

-476 EGAKW
+476 EDAKW
-481 KAIVEEIKERHA
+481 RAIVAEIKERHA

-506 KSEHLHGLL
+506 KSEILHGML

-528 NHGREAEIIQFAGCK
+528 NHGREAEIIQYAGHK
-543 GKVTIA
+543 DKVTIA

-557 DIALGEGVS
+557 DIALGPGVT

-594 QGDNGS
+594 QGDPGS

-613 IFGGDNVKNLMSR
+613 IFGGDNVKNLMNR

-648 RRVEGQSFD
+648 RRVESQSFD

-686 EDIREEI
+686 EDIRDEI
-693 MNRVEDALDIKVAQ
+693 MNRIEDACDIKVSAYIPAKSYPEQ
-707 YVPPKTYQED
+707 WKLED
-717 WNLEGLHTD
+717 LHAD
-726 LQRSLGLEYNLT
+726 LQRTLGMEYNLT
-738 MEDAAIKTPETVL
+738 LEDAMTKTPEQVL
-751 DDVLE
+751 DEIIGL
-756 MCKARYDKLTKII
+756 CKVRYDKLTKII
-769 PDQDFRQIERRF
+769 PDADFRNIERRF

-795 QMDGLKDAIRFHG
+795 AMDQLKDAIRFHG
-808 YAQKDPLMVYKSEG
+808 YAQKDPLMVYKNDG

-827 GCMEK
+827 SCLEK

-847 LPNGMTVSPDQLQL
+847 LPNGVTVSPDQLQL
-861 KPQPAPGAEGE
+861 KSQEQIDAERK
-872 QPAAEGAQN
+872 AAEEAAQN
-881 EAPAEDGTMTQPAGF
+881 GAAPAEQATEAPADGA
-896 NIEGGMRSVQDDTP
+896 ESA
-910 EGIGEQLSA
+910 EQLSA
-919 EGAKPAGLAGEA
+919 EGAKAAGLAGQA
-931 ATSESNALS
+931 ASSETNALS
-940 KDQQQ
+940 EDQAD
-945 GVAQQP
+945 GQP
-951 ASAEGRPTVRRTYT
+951 MPQSALPGTRPNRV
-965 NPAVLAAAR
+965 NSALAAAVK

-979 APKIGRNDDCWCGSG
+979 AGAKLGRNDLCWCGSG

-1000 HGKNAE
+1000 HGKDVD

>member
-1 MSIVETVL
+1 MSVVDTVL
-9 HKVFG
+9 HKIFG

-25 PVIAQINKAREAL
+25 PVIAKIHAARESL

-43 AALAAKSAEL
+43 AALAAKSAEF
-53 REKLKNGATLDD
+53 REKLKNGATLED
-65 IRVEAFAVCKEACDR
+65 IKVEAFAVCQEACDR

-87 FKPEH
+87 FKPEFE
-92 NFDFSRLG
+92 FDFSRLG
-100 PELQDAVNDAKAAL
+100 PELQGAVETAKAEL
-114 ASGKNEWEVY
+114 AAGKNEWEVY

-132 VRELYPNSVKPFR
+132 VRELYPESVKPFR

-177 ALPVYLNAL
+177 ALPVYLNGL
-186 GGHGVHVVT
+186 SGHGVHVVT

-209 MVYKFLGLT
+209 LVYQFLGLT

-224 GLNPEQRRVSYNSDV
+224 GLNSEQRRKSYNSDV

-253 DNMAVEPN
+253 DNMAVEPS
-261 QLVQRELNYCIVD
+261 QLVQRELNFCIVD

-311 VKNKDFSVDEKDKV
+311 VKNKDFSVDEKDKN
-325 IQLTS
+325 IQLTE
-330 KGVASV
+330 KGVNHV
-336 ENMMQITNL
+336 ESLMQITNL
-345 YGEHADWVHFIDQA
+345 YGEHADWVHFLDQA
-359 LRAWYL
+359 LRAWHL
-365 YEKDVDYIVRDGEI
+365 YERDVDYIVRDGEI
-379 VIVDENT
+379 IIVDENT

-404 AKEKVEI
+404 AKEKVQI

-429 YNKLSG
+429 YKKLSG

-457 IPTNKPCV
+457 IPTNKPCI
-465 RKDLQD
+465 RKDMQD
-471 LVYKS
+471 MVYKS

-481 KAIVEEIKERHA
+481 KAIVAEIKDRHE

-528 NHGREAEIIQFAGCK
+528 NHSREAEIIQYAGYK

-557 DIALGEGVS
+557 DIALGPGVT
-566 ELGGLH
+566 EVGGLH

-594 QGDNGS
+594 QGDPGS

-613 IFGGDNVKNLMSR
+613 IFGGDSVKNLMTR

-636 HPIVSRSIRGAQ
+636 HPIVSRSIRSAQ

-686 EDIREEI
+686 EDIRDEI
-693 MNRVEDALDIKVAQ
+693 MNRIEDACDIKVSN
-707 YVPPKTYQED
+707 YIPPKSYVEN

-726 LQRSLGLEYNLT
+726 LQRSLGMEYNLSFD
-738 MEDAAIKTPETVL
+738 DATKKTPDQVL
-751 DDVLE
+751 DEIIEL
-756 MCKARYDKLTKII
+756 CKARYDKLTKII
-769 PDQDFRQIERRF
+769 PDADFRNIERRF

-795 QMDGLKDAIRFHG
+795 AMDQLKDAIRFHG
-808 YAQKDPLMVYKSEG
+808 YAQKDPLMIYKNEG
-822 FKMFE
+822 YKMFE
-827 GCMEK
+827 GCIEK
-832 IATLTALRILNIRIT
+832 IATLTMLRILNIRIT
-847 LPNGMTVSPDQLQL
+847 LPNGQTVSPDQLQL
-861 KPQPAPGAEGE
+861 RE
-872 QPAAEGAQN
+872 QPKPESEAGAQ
-881 EAPAEDGTMTQPAGF
+881 EAANADQAAAPEQP
-896 NIEGGMRSVQDDTP
+896 ST
-910 EGIGEQLSA
+910 
-919 EGAKPAGLAGEA
+919 EGAKAAGLAGQAASSETNAISEGQQAASEA
-931 ATSESNALS
+931 AQPMPQSALP
-940 KDQQQ
+940 
-945 GVAQQP
+945 GT
-951 ASAEGRPTVRRTYT
+951 RPTVRRTYT
-965 NPAVLAAAR
+965 NPAVAAAAR
-974 RAQQQ
+974 RAQQ
-979 APKIGRNDDCWCGSG
+979 AGPKLGRNDPCWCGSG

-1000 HGKNAE
+1000 HGKDVE

>member
-1 MSIVETVL
+1 MSIVDTVL
-9 HKVFG
+9 HKIFG

-25 PVIAQINKAREAL
+25 PVIAKIHEACKAL
-38 EALDD
+38 ENLDD
-43 AALAAKSAEL
+43 AELAAKSAEF
-53 REKLKNGATLDD
+53 REKLNNGSTLED
-65 IRVEAFAVCKEACDR
+65 IKIEAFAVCREACDR

-87 FKPEH
+87 FKPEFG
-92 NFDFSRLG
+92 FDFSSLG
-100 PELQDAVNDAKAAL
+100 SELQEVANKAKAEL
-114 ASGKNEWEVY
+114 ESGKNEWEVY

-132 VRELYPNSVKPFR
+132 VRELYPESVKPFR
-145 MMPFDVQMIGGL
+145 MLPFDVQMIGGL

-177 ALPVYLNAL
+177 ALPVYLNGL

-209 MVYKFLGLT
+209 LVYKFLGLT
-218 VGLIVN
+218 VGLIIN
-224 GLNPEQRRVSYNSDV
+224 GLDAEQRRESYNSDV

-261 QLVQRELNYCIVD
+261 QLVQRELNFCIVD

-297 TDKYA
+297 TEKYA
-302 KANEIAQKL
+302 KANEISKQL
-311 VKNKDFSVDEKDKV
+311 VKNKDFSVDEKDKN
-325 IQLTS
+325 IQFTE
-330 KGVASV
+330 KGVLHIQDL
-336 ENMMQITNL
+336 MHITNL
-345 YGEHADWVHFIDQA
+345 YGEHADWVHFLDNA

-365 YEKDVDYIVRDGEI
+365 FEKDVDYIVRGDEI
-379 VIVDENT
+379 IIIDENT
-386 GRLMEGRRYS
+386 GRTMEGRRYS
-396 NGMHQAIE
+396 NGIHQAIE
-404 AKEKVEI
+404 AKENVPI

-429 YNKLSG
+429 YKKLSG

-457 IPTNKPCV
+457 IPTNKPCI
-465 RKDLQD
+465 RKDEQD

-476 EGAKW
+476 EDAKW
-481 KAIVEEIKERHA
+481 RAIVAEIKDRHG

-506 KSEHLHGLL
+506 KSEHLHDLL

-528 NHGREAEIIQFAGCK
+528 NHSREAEIIQYAGYK

-557 DIALGEGVS
+557 DIALGPGVT

-594 QGDNGS
+594 QGDPGS

-613 IFGGDNVKNLMSR
+613 IFGGDSVKNLMSR

-648 RRVEGQSFD
+648 RRVESQSFD

-686 EDIREEI
+686 EDIRDEI
-693 MNRVEDALDIKVAQ
+693 MNRIEDACDIKVSAYIPAKSYPEQ
-707 YVPPKTYQED
+707 WKLED
-717 WNLEGLHTD
+717 LHTD
-726 LQRSLGLEYNLT
+726 LQRTLAMEYNLT
-738 MEDAAIKTPETVL
+738 LDDAMKKTPEQVL
-751 DDVLE
+751 DDVIGL
-756 MCKARYDKLTKII
+756 CKARYDKLTKII
-769 PDQDFRQIERRF
+769 PDADFRNIERRF
-781 LLMTIDQVWKEHLY
+781 LLMTIGQVWKEHLY
-795 QMDGLKDAIRFHG
+795 AMDQLKDAIRFHG
-808 YAQKDPLMVYKSEG
+808 YAQKDPLMVYKNDG

-827 GCMEK
+827 NCLEK

-861 KPQPAPGAEGE
+861 KSQEQIDAERK
-872 QPAAEGAQN
+872 AAEEAAQN
-881 EAPAEDGTMTQPAGF
+881 GAAPADEQAA
-896 NIEGGMRSVQDDTP
+896 DDSASSSDS
-910 EGIGEQLSA
+910 EQLSA
-919 EGAKPAGLAGEA
+919 EGAKAAGLAGQA
-931 ATSESNALS
+931 ASSESNALS
-940 KDQQQ
+940 EE
-945 GVAQQP
+945 QP
-951 ASAEGRPTVRRTYT
+951 ANQAMPQSALPGTRPNRV
-965 NPAVLAAAR
+965 NPALAAAVK
-974 RAQQQ
+974 RAQKQ
-979 APKIGRNDDCWCGSG
+979 AGAKLGRNDLCWCGSG

-1000 HGKNAE
+1000 HGKDVD

>member
-1 MSIVETVL
+1 MSIVDTVL
-9 HKVFG
+9 HKIFG

-25 PVIAQINKAREAL
+25 PVIAEINAARAAL

-43 AALAAKSAEL
+43 AALAAKSAEF
-53 REKLKNGATLDD
+53 REKLNNGATLDD
-65 IRVEAFAVCKEACDR
+65 IRVDAFAVCKEACDR

-87 FKPEH
+87 FKPEN
-92 NFDFSRLG
+92 NFDFSLLG
-100 PELQDAVNDAKAAL
+100 PELQDCVNDAKAQL
-114 ASGKNEWEVY
+114 AAGKNEWEVY

-186 GGHGVHVVT
+186 SGKGVHVVT

-218 VGLIVN
+218 VGLIIN
-224 GLNPEQRRVSYNSDV
+224 GLDSEQRRESYNSDV

-253 DNMAVEPN
+253 DNMAVEPS
-261 QLVQRELNYCIVD
+261 QLVQRELNFCIVD

-302 KANEIAQKL
+302 KANEIAKQL

-330 KGVASV
+330 KGVTHV
-336 ENMMQITNL
+336 ESIMQVTNL

-359 LRAWYL
+359 LKAWYI
-365 YEKDVDYIVRDGEI
+365 YVRDVDYIVRDGEI
-379 VIVDENT
+379 IIVDENT

-404 AKEKVEI
+404 AKEGVQI

-457 IPTNKPCV
+457 IPTNKPCI
-465 RKDLQD
+465 RKDEQD

-476 EGAKW
+476 EDAKW
-481 KAIVEEIKERHA
+481 RAIVAEIKERHE

-528 NHGREAEIIQFAGCK
+528 NHGREAEIIQYAGHK

-557 DIALGEGVS
+557 DIALGEGVT

-594 QGDNGS
+594 QGDPGS

-686 EDIREEI
+686 EDIRSEI
-693 MNRVEDALDIKVAQ
+693 MNRIEDACDIKVSQ
-707 YVPPKTYQED
+707 YIAAKSYPED
-717 WNLEGLHTD
+717 WKLEDLHVD
-726 LQRSLGLEYNLT
+726 LQRSLSMEYNLT
-738 MEDAAIKTPETVL
+738 LEEATTKTPEMVL
-751 DDVLE
+751 QEIID
-756 MCKARYDKLTKII
+756 MCKARYDKLTRII
-769 PDQDFRQIERRF
+769 PDADFRNIERRF

-795 QMDGLKDAIRFHG
+795 AMDQLKDAIRFHG
-808 YAQKDPLMVYKSEG
+808 YAQKDPLMVYKNEG

-847 LPNGMTVSPDQLQL
+847 IPGPNGQQITVSPDQLQL
-861 KPQPAPGAEGE
+861 KSPEQVEAERKAMEEANGAAAESGE
-872 QPAAEGAQN
+872 Q
-881 EAPAEDGTMTQPAGF
+881 
-896 NIEGGMRSVQDDTP
+896 V
-910 EGIGEQLSA
+910 SA
-919 EGAKPAGLAGEA
+919 EGAKAAGLAGEA
-931 ATSESNALS
+931 ASSETNAIS
-940 KDQQQ
+940 EEQQ
-945 GVAQQP
+945 AQSAATEQSGAAPAAAAEQP
-951 ASAEGRPTVRRTYT
+951 RVRRTYT
-965 NPAVLAAAR
+965 DPRVLAAR
-974 RAQQQ
+974 RLAAQ
-979 APKIGRNDDCWCGSG
+979 APKIGRNDACWCGSG

-1000 HGKNAE
+1000 HGKDLGDSED

>member
-1 MSIVETVL
+1 MSVVDTVL
-9 HKVFG
+9 HKIFG

-25 PVIAQINKAREAL
+25 PVIAKIHEAKQAL

-43 AALAAKSAEL
+43 AALAAKSAEF
-53 REKLKNGATLDD
+53 REKLKNGATLED
-65 IRVEAFAVCKEACDR
+65 IKVEAFAVCQEACDR

-87 FKPEH
+87 FKPELE
-92 NFDFSRLG
+92 FDFSRLG
-100 PELQDAVNDAKAAL
+100 PELQGAVETAKAEL

-132 VRELYPNSVKPFR
+132 VRELYPESVKPFR

-177 ALPVYLNAL
+177 ALPVYLNGL
-186 GGHGVHVVT
+186 SGHGVHVVT

-209 MVYKFLGLT
+209 LVYQFLGLT

-224 GLNPEQRRVSYNSDV
+224 GLNSEQRRKSYNSDV

-253 DNMAVEPN
+253 DNMAVEPS
-261 QLVQRELNYCIVD
+261 QLVQRELNFCIVD

-311 VKNKDFSVDEKDKV
+311 VKNKDFSVDEKDKN
-325 IQLTS
+325 IQLTE
-330 KGVASV
+330 KGVNHV
-336 ENMMQITNL
+336 ESLMQITNL
-345 YGEHADWVHFIDQA
+345 YGEHADWVHFLDQA
-359 LRAWYL
+359 LRAWHL
-365 YEKDVDYIVRDGEI
+365 YERDVDYIVRDGEI
-379 VIVDENT
+379 IIVDENT

-404 AKEKVEI
+404 AKEKVQI

-429 YNKLSG
+429 YKKLSG

-457 IPTNKPCV
+457 IPTNKPCI
-465 RKDLQD
+465 RKDMQD
-471 LVYKS
+471 MVYKS

-481 KAIVEEIKERHA
+481 KAIVAEIKDRHE

-528 NHGREAEIIQFAGCK
+528 NHSREAEIIQYAGYK

-557 DIALGEGVS
+557 DIALGPGVT
-566 ELGGLH
+566 EVGGLH

-594 QGDNGS
+594 QGDPGS

-613 IFGGDNVKNLMSR
+613 IFGGDSVKNLMTR

-636 HPIVSRSIRGAQ
+636 HPIVSRSIRSAQ

-686 EDIREEI
+686 EDIRDEI
-693 MNRVEDALDIKVAQ
+693 MNRIEDACDIKVSN
-707 YVPPKTYQED
+707 YIPPKSYVEN

-726 LQRSLGLEYNLT
+726 LQRSLGMEYNLSFG
-738 MEDAAIKTPETVL
+738 DATKKTPDQVL
-751 DDVLE
+751 DEIIEL
-756 MCKARYDKLTKII
+756 CKARYDKLTKII
-769 PDQDFRQIERRF
+769 PDADFRNIERRF

-795 QMDGLKDAIRFHG
+795 AMDQLKDAIRFHG
-808 YAQKDPLMVYKSEG
+808 YAQKDPLMIYKNEG
-822 FKMFE
+822 YKMFE
-827 GCMEK
+827 GCIEK
-832 IATLTALRILNIRIT
+832 IATLTMLRILNIRIT
-847 LPNGMTVSPDQLQL
+847 LPNGQTVSPDQLQL
-861 KPQPAPGAEGE
+861 RERPASENAGDGQQESAQSAETARAPE
-872 QPAAEGAQN
+872 QPST
-881 EAPAEDGTMTQPAGF
+881 DSSTDSLT
-896 NIEGGMRSVQDDTP
+896 
-910 EGIGEQLSA
+910 
-919 EGAKPAGLAGEA
+919 GAKAAGLAGQAASSETNAISEGQQAASEA
-931 ATSESNALS
+931 AQPMPQSALP
-940 KDQQQ
+940 
-945 GVAQQP
+945 GT
-951 ASAEGRPTVRRTYT
+951 RPTVRRTYT
-965 NPAVLAAAR
+965 NPAVAAAAR
-974 RAQQQ
+974 RAQQ
-979 APKIGRNDDCWCGSG
+979 AGPKLGRNDPCWCGSG

-1000 HGKNAE
+1000 HGKDAE

>member
-1 MSIVETVL
+1 MSIVDTVL

-25 PVIAQINKAREAL
+25 PVIEKIHTARMAL

-43 AALAAKSAEL
+43 AALAAKSAEF
-53 REKLKNGATLDD
+53 REKLNNGGTLED
-65 IRVEAFAVCKEACDR
+65 IKVDAFAVCQEACDR

-87 FKPEH
+87 FKPEFG
-92 NFDFSRLG
+92 FDFSRLG
-100 PELQDAVNDAKAAL
+100 PELQDAVNDAKAEL

-132 VRELYPNSVKPFR
+132 VRELYPESVKPFR

-177 ALPVYLNAL
+177 ALPVYLNGL
-186 GGHGVHVVT
+186 SGHGVHVVT

-209 MVYKFLGLT
+209 LVYKFLGLT

-224 GLNPEQRRVSYNSDV
+224 GLDSEQRRTSYNSDV

-253 DNMAVEPN
+253 DNMAVDPS
-261 QLVQRELNYCIVD
+261 QLVQRELNFCIVD

-297 TDKYA
+297 TDKYS

-311 VKNKDFSVDEKDKV
+311 VKNRDFGVDEKDKY
-325 IQLTS
+325 IMLTE
-330 KGVASV
+330 KGVNHV
-336 ENMMQITNL
+336 ESLLQITNL
-345 YGEHADWVHFIDQA
+345 YGEHADWVHYIDQA
-359 LRAWYL
+359 LRAWHL

-404 AKEKVEI
+404 AKEKVQI

-429 YNKLSG
+429 YKKLSG

-457 IPTNKPCV
+457 IPTNKPCI
-465 RKDLQD
+465 RQDLQD
-471 LVYKS
+471 MVYKS
-476 EGAKW
+476 EDAKW
-481 KAIVEEIKERHA
+481 RAIVAEIKERHG

-528 NHGREAEIIQFAGCK
+528 NHGREAEIIQYAGYK
-543 GKVTIA
+543 DKVTIA

-557 DIALGEGVS
+557 DIALGPGVTD
-566 ELGGLH
+566 LGGLH

-594 QGDNGS
+594 QGDPGS

-613 IFGGDNVKNLMSR
+613 IFGGDSVKNLMNR

-686 EDIREEI
+686 EDISQEI
-693 MNRVEDALDIKVAQ
+693 MDRIEDACDIKVSNYIVAKS
-707 YVPPKTYQED
+707 YPED

-726 LQRSLGLEYNLT
+726 LQRTLGMEYNLT
-738 MEDAAIKTPETVL
+738 LEEAMKKTPEQVL
-751 DDVLE
+751 DE
-756 MCKARYDKLTKII
+756 IIGMCKARYDKLGKII
-769 PDQDFRQIERRF
+769 PEADFHNIERRF

-795 QMDGLKDAIRFHG
+795 AMDQLKDAIRFHG
-808 YAQKDPLMVYKSEG
+808 YAQKDPLMVYKNEG
-822 FKMFE
+822 FKLFE
-827 GCMEK
+827 GCLEK
-832 IATLTALRILNIRIT
+832 IATLTMLRILNIRIT

-861 KPQPAPGAEGE
+861 KSQEQIDAEKK
-872 QPAAEGAQN
+872 AAQ
-881 EAPAEDGTMTQPAGF
+881 EAGK
-896 NIEGGMRSVQDDTP
+896 DDSANS
-910 EGIGEQLSA
+910 EQLSA
-919 EGAKPAGLAGEA
+919 EGAQAAGLAGTA
-931 ATSESNALS
+931 AHSQSNAITE
-940 KDQQQ
+940 DQQ
-945 GVAQQP
+945 AQQP
-951 ASAEGRPTVRRTYT
+951 MSQSALPGTRPTVRRTYT
-965 NPAVLAAAR
+965 NPAILEAAR
-974 RAQQQ
+974 RRAQ
-979 APKIGRNDDCWCGSG
+979 AAGPKLGRNDPCWCGSG

-1000 HGKNAE
+1000 HGKDVE